1 MLADGSSRP
10 LQKGE
15 ILQPGAKLNIADDA
29 KLILA
34 PYDESPAAATPDAP
48 AHDAPAPGQPQAPD
62 AGTAASPD
70 IAALQKSIL
79 QGVDPTQNF
88 EASAAG
94 GAPAAGGGG
103 GIGGVAGASGNGGFV
118 TIDRIGDATIAAAGF
133 DTTYQ
138 TEPVVDTQQVV
149 EPLLVNELTDQGEQ
163 LVVAEDGVLNGN
175 LLDNTVNTDGPSAAS
190 VLLFSWGGNANVA
203 VGTSVTI
210 DGIGTLVVNGD
221 GSFTFTP
228 APNYD
233 GAVPPV
239 VYTVTDGTDTVQS
252 TLELT
257 ITPVN
262 DLADQGEN
270 VVVTEDAAVS
280 GNLLDNTVDNDGPQ
294 AATVTGFSWGGLANT
309 TLGTPVTLAG
319 VGTLLVNAD
328 GSYQFTPATNYDGP
342 VPAVSYTV
350 TDGTDSVQSILTITI
365 IPVDEPV
372 ELAGLQ
378 LEGGELTLN
387 EASLAGGSNPNAAAV
402 TQSGIFTF
410 SAADGVQ
417 SLTLGGVALVTNG
430 QAVTAFPQTIISPL
444 GNQLIVTGI
453 NYNPVTGTGSVN
465 YSYTLGGSETHT
477 QPAND
482 NSLSESFS
490 VVLVDT
496 DGDNTSGSLDVVILD
511 DVPSVTLTTNSE
523 GLGSVSVDESL
534 VSLGGVGSDGVASA
548 TLSAA
553 NVQAQFN
560 PAFGADGA
568 GSIGYSLAL
577 TGTNVASGLYA
588 VDPAAANG
596 QGAAIVLNQVG
607 NVITGSAGG
616 VDYFTLTINPST
628 GEVTLALLDNV
639 WHGDT
644 TNADDSVALTL
655 GQGVLTL
662 VQTVTDADG
671 DSASASVDLGANG
684 VFRFEDDGPRAGLAE
699 EAPRLG
705 ATVDE
710 SLVSLGGVGGDGVAS
725 ATLSAANVQAQFN
738 PAFGADG
745 AGSIGYSLALT
756 GTNVASGLYA
766 VDPLA
771 ANGQGAAIVLN
782 QVGNVITGSAGGV
795 DYFTLTINPSTGEV
809 TLALLDNVWHGDTT
823 NADDSV
829 ALTLGQGV
837 LTLVQTVTDADG
849 DSASASVDLGANGV
863 FRFEDDGP
871 RAGLAVEAPRLGATV
886 DESLVSLGGVG
897 SDGVAS
903 ATLSAAN
910 VQAQFAPAFGADG
923 AGSIGYSLALTGTNV
938 ASGLYAVDPAA
949 ANGQGAAIVLNQV
962 GNVITGS
969 AGGVDY
975 FTLTINPST
984 GEVTLALLD
993 NVWHGDTTNADDSVA
1008 LTLGQGVLT
1017 LVQTVT
1023 DADGDSASA
1032 SVDLGANGV
1041 FRFEDDGPRAGL
1053 AEEAPRLGATVD
1065 ESLVSLGGVGGD
1077 GVASATLSAANVQA
1091 QFNPAFG
1098 ADGAGSI
1105 GYSLALTGT
1114 NVASGLYAVDP
1125 LAANG
1130 QGAAI
1135 VLNQVGNVITGSAGG
1150 VDYFTLTIN
1159 PSTGEV
1165 TLALLDNVWHGDTTN
1180 ADDSV
1185 ALTLGQGVLTL
1196 VQTVTD
1202 ADGDSA
1208 SASVDLGA
1216 NGVFRFED
1224 DGPRAGLA
1232 EEAPRLDATV
1242 DESLVSL
1249 GGVGGDGVASA
1260 TLSAANVQA
1269 QFNPAF
1275 GADGAGSIGY
1285 SLALTGTNVAS
1296 GLYAVDPLAANGQG
1310 AAIVLNQV
1318 GNVITGSAGG
1328 VDYFT
1333 LTINPSTGEVTLALL
1348 DNVWHGDTTNADDSV
1363 ALTLGQGVLTLVQT
1377 VTDADGDSAS
1387 ASVDLGANGVFRFE
1401 DDGPRAG
1408 LAVEAPRLGATVDES
1423 LVSLGGVGSDGVASA
1438 TLSAA
1443 NVQAQFAP
1451 AFGAD
1456 GAGSIGYSLALTG
1469 TNVASGLYAVDPA
1482 AANGQGAAIVL
1493 NQVGNVITGSAG
1505 GVDYFT
1511 LTINPSTGEVTL
1523 ALLDNVWH
1531 GDTTNADDS
1540 VALTLGQGVL
1550 TLVQTVTDADGDSA
1564 SASVDLGANGVFRF
1578 EDDGPR
1584 AGLAEE
1590 APRLGATVDESLV
1603 SLGGVGGDGV
1613 ASATLSAAN
1622 VQAQFNPAF
1631 GADGAGSIG
1640 YSLALTGTNVASG
1653 LYAVDPL
1660 AANGQGAA
1668 IVLNQVGNVITGSAG
1683 GVDYFTLTIN
1693 PSTGEVTLALLD
1705 NVWHGDTTN
1714 ADDSVALTLGQGVLT
1729 LVQTVTDADGDSASA
1744 SVDLGA
1750 NGVFRFEDDGPRAG
1764 LAEEAPRLGAT
1775 VDESLVSLGGV
1786 GGDGVASATLS
1797 AANVQAQFNPAFGAD
1812 GAGSIGYSLA
1822 LTGTNVASGLYA
1834 VDPLAANGQGAAI
1847 VLNQVGN
1854 VITGSAGGVDY
1865 FTLTINP
1872 STGEVTL
1879 ALLDNVWHGDTT
1891 NADDSVALTLGQGV
1905 LTLVQTVTDADGDSA
1920 SASVDLGAN
1929 GVFRFEDDGPRAGLA
1944 VEAPR
1949 LGATVDESLVSLGGV
1964 GGDGVASATLS
1975 AANVQAQ
1982 FNPAFGADG
1991 AGSIGYSLA
2000 LTGTNVASGLYAV
2013 DPLAANGQGAAIVLN
2028 QVGNVITGS
2037 AGGVDYFTLTINPS
2051 TGEVTL
2057 ALLDNVW
2064 HGDTTNADDSVALTL
2079 GQGVLTLV
2087 QTVTDADGDSASASV
2102 DLGANGVF
2110 RFEDD
2115 GPRAGLAVEAPRLG
2129 ATVDESLV
2137 SLGGVG
2143 SDGVASA
2150 TLSAANVQAQFA
2162 PAFGADGAG
2171 SIGYSLALTG
2181 TNVASGLY
2189 AVDPAAANGQGAA
2202 IVLNQVGNVIT
2213 GSAGGVDYFTLTIN
2227 PSTGEVT
2234 LALLDNVWHG
2244 DTTNADDSVALT
2256 LGQGVL
2262 TLVQTVT
2269 DADGDSASAS
2279 VDLGANGVFR
2289 FEDDGPRAGLAE
2301 EAPRLGATV
2310 DESLVSLGGVGS
2322 DGVASA
2328 SLSAANV
2335 QAQFNPAFGAD
2346 GAGSIG
2352 YSLALTGTNVASG
2365 LYAVDPAAANG
2376 QGAAIVL
2383 NQVGNV
2389 ITGSA
2394 GGVDYFTL
2402 TINPSTGEVT
2412 LALLDNVWHGDTTN
2426 ADDSVALTLGQG
2438 VLTLVQTVT
2447 DADGDSASASVDL
2460 GANGVF
2466 RFEDDGPSVTI
2477 NAVADSGITLTTQDA
2492 QTIGSASDTATGSF
2506 AAAFLAAA
2514 VPSYGADGPG
2524 TTTVSGYSLSVT
2536 DSNSGLTSNGLA
2548 ITLTKVGSDIVGS
2561 TTAGEVF
2568 RISVASNG
2576 TVTLTQSA
2584 ELDHLPEDVDNSN
2597 DNNLISLANGKVL
2610 LSATVTV
2617 VDGDNDTAT
2626 GTVSADLGGNIRF
2639 EDDVPSV
2646 TINAV
2651 ADSGITLTTQDAQTI
2666 GSASDTATGSFAAA
2680 FLAAAVPSYGAD
2692 GPGTT
2697 TVSGYSLSVTDSN
2710 SGLTSN
2716 GLAITLTKVG
2726 SDIVGSTTA
2735 GEVFR
2740 ISVASNGTV
2749 TLTQSAELDHL
2760 PEDVDNSN
2768 DNNLISLANG
2778 KVLLSAT
2785 VTVVDGDNDTATGT
2799 VSADLGGNIRF
2810 EDDVPSVTINAVAD
2824 SGITLTTQDAQT
2836 IGSASD
2842 TATGSFAAA
2851 FLAAAVPSY
2860 GADGPGTTTVSGYSL
2875 SVTDSN
2881 SGLTSNGL
2889 AITLTKVGSD
2899 IVGSTTAG
2907 EVFRISVASNGTV
2920 TLTQSAELDH
2930 LPEDVDNSNDNNLI
2944 SLANG
2949 KVLLSATVTVVD
2961 GDNDTA
2967 TGTVSADL
2975 GGNIRF
2981 EDDVPSVTIN
2991 AVADSGITLTT
3002 QDAQTIGSAS
3012 DTATGSFAA
3021 AFLAA
3026 AVPSYGADGPGTTTV
3041 SGYSLSVTDSNS
3053 GLTSNGLAIT
3063 LTKVGSDIVG
3073 STTAGEVFRIS
3084 VASNGTVTLTQSAE
3098 LDHLPEDVD
3107 NSNDNNLISLA
3118 NGKVLLSATVTVV
3131 DGDND
3136 TATGTVSAD
3145 LGGNIRF
3152 EDDVPSV
3159 TINAV
3164 ADSGITLTT
3173 QDAQTIGSASD
3184 TATGS
3189 FAAAFLAAAVPSYG
3203 ADGPGTTTVSG
3214 YSLSVTDSNSGLT
3227 SNGLAITLTKV
3238 GSDIVGSTTA
3248 GEVFRISVASNGTVT
3263 LTQSAELDHLPEDV
3277 DNSND
3282 NNLISLANGKVLLS
3296 ATVTVVDG
3304 DNDTA
3309 TGTVSADLGGN
3320 IRFEDDVPSVT
3331 INAVA
3336 DSGITLTT
3344 QDAQTIGSAS
3354 DTATGSFAAAF
3365 LAAAVPSY
3373 GADGPGTT
3381 TVSGYSLSVTDSN
3394 SGLTSNGLAITL
3406 TKVGSDIV
3414 GSTTAGEV
3422 FRISVASN
3430 GTVTLTQSAEL
3441 DHLPED
3447 VDNSNDNNLISLANG
3462 KVLLS
3467 ATVTVVDG
3475 DNDTATGTVSA
3486 DLGGNIRFED
3496 DVPSVTINAVAD
3508 SGITLTT
3515 QDAQTIGSASD
3526 TATGSFAAAFLAAA
3540 VPSYGADGPGTTTV
3554 SGYSLSVTD
3563 SNSGLTSNGLAITLT
3578 KVGSDIVGSTTAGEV
3593 FRISVASNGTV
3604 TLTQSAE
3611 LDHLPEDVD
3620 NSNDN
3625 NLISLANGK
3634 VLLSATVTVVDGDN
3648 DTATGTVSADLGGN
3662 IRFEDDVPSVTIN
3675 AVADSGITLTTQ
3687 DAQTIGSAS
3696 DTATGSFAAAFLAA
3710 AVPSY
3715 GADGPGT
3722 TTVSGYSLSVTD
3734 SNSGLTSNG
3743 LAITLTK
3750 VGSDIVGSTT
3760 AGEVFRISVAS
3771 NGTVTLTQSAELDH
3785 LPEDVDNS
3793 NDNNLISLANGK
3805 VLLSATVTVVDG
3817 DNDTATGTVS
3827 ADLGGNIRFED
3838 DVPSVTINAVADSG
3852 ITLTTQDAQTIGSAS
3867 DTATGSFAAAFL
3879 AAAVPSYGA
3888 DGPGTTTVSGYSLS
3902 VTDSNSGLTSN
3913 GLAITLTKVGS
3924 DIVGSTTAG
3933 EVFRISVASNG
3944 TVTLTQSAELDHLPE
3959 DVDNSND
3966 NNLISLANGKVLLS
3980 ATVTVVDGDND
3991 TATGTVS
3998 ADLGGNIR
4006 FEDDVPSVTINAVAD
4021 SGITLTTQDAQTIG
4035 SASDT
4040 ATGSFAA
4047 AFLAAAVPSYG
4058 ADGPGTTTV
4067 SGYSL
4072 SVTDSNSGLTSNGL
4086 AITLTKVGSDIVG
4099 STTAGEV
4106 FRISVASNGTVTLT
4120 QSAELDHLPEDVD
4133 NSNDNN
4139 LISLANGKVL
4149 LSATVTVVD
4158 GDNDTAT
4165 GTVSADLGGNIRFE
4179 DDVPSVTINA
4189 VADSS
4194 ITLTTQDAQT
4204 IGSASDTATGSFAA
4218 AFLAAAVPSYGAD
4231 GPGTT
4236 TVSGY
4241 SLSVT
4246 DSNSGLT
4253 SNGLAITLTKVGSDI
4268 VGSTTAG
4275 EVFRISVA
4283 SNGTVTLTQSA
4294 ELDHLPEDVDNSNDN
4309 NLISLANGKVLL
4321 SATVTVVDGDNDT
4334 ATGTVSADLGGNIRF
4349 EDDVPSVT
4357 INAVADSGITLT
4369 TQDAQTIGSASD
4381 TATGSFA
4388 AAFLAAA
4395 VPSYGADGPGTTTVS
4410 GYSLSVTDSNSG
4422 LTSNGL
4428 AITLTKVGSDI
4439 VGSTTAGEVF
4449 RISVASNGTVTLTQ
4463 SAELDHLPE
4472 TVDNSNDNNLIS
4484 LANGKVLL
4492 SATVTV
4498 VDGDN
4503 DTATGTVSADLG
4515 GNIRFEDDVPSVTIN
4530 AVADS
4535 SITLTTQDA
4544 QTIGSASDTATGS
4557 FAAAFLAAAVP
4568 SYGADGPGTTTV
4580 SGYSLS
4586 VTDSNSGLTSNG
4598 LAITLTKVGSDIVGS
4613 TTAGEVFRISVAS
4626 NGTVTLTQS
4635 AELDHLPE
4643 DVDNSNDNNLISLA
4657 NGKVLLSATVTVVDG
4672 DNDTATGT
4680 VSADLG
4686 GNIRF
4691 EDDVPTANPVTNAG
4705 QATQVQNTNLMLI
4718 LDISGSMDYDSGYQ
4732 GMTRMQVM
4740 QKSALELL
4748 DKYSAYG
4755 NVMVNIITFAT
4766 SATNPTGVWVNV
4778 DTAKAIIL
4786 GLVSTDSTNY
4796 DDALNEA
4803 IKAFGDT
4810 GKLANA
4816 QNVSYFMSDGEPN
4829 ANALSGS
4836 PATVPD
4842 GNNSLG
4848 GGDGIDGDGTTL
4860 TGEAKDWADFLKA
4873 NDINSFALGMGSGST
4888 ASALDPIA
4896 YNGVSEVNTTSLIV
4910 TDFSQLAA
4918 TLLSTVVAPPL
4929 SGQLL
4934 NGGLTASTGADGGWI
4949 GSITVAGVTY
4959 HYDQKTDISSVTG
4972 GTSAGTFNTATNE
4985 WSISVAGGILKVDM
4999 DNGAYTFTPPSVIPS
5014 GGISQVFGYNVIDHD
5029 GDTAASTLSLII
5041 NPAIG
5046 PTVVRDDFVI
5056 TNQDP
5061 STIPDWALLAND
5073 TGPLAATQVITG
5085 VSGAVGGTVTDGAGS
5100 IVFDDT
5106 SGSAT
5111 PSTYDGSFNYT
5122 NSTTTD
5128 PAKVFVDVQSGSTL
5142 TGSYLDEIL
5151 IGGSGNDT
5159 LNGNAGNDILLGGA
5173 GNDSLNGGEG
5183 NDILVGGA
5191 GNDTLNGGSGNDTAS
5206 YLDSTAG
5213 VTVTVNGNNQ
5223 ITGGAGTDS
5232 LSNME
5237 NLIGSMFNDSLTGD
5251 GNANVLSGLAGNDIL
5266 IGGGG
5271 DDMLIGGAG
5280 SDTMTGGTGK
5290 DTFKWMAGDAGGIDT
5305 IKDFTT
5311 GANGDVLD
5319 LSELLSGEHTN
5330 AATLDQY
5337 FNFASGPGSNKS
5349 TLTIDL
5355 DGSGSASTTHTIFFD
5370 NVDLTLGGTRTDQ
5383 QIIQD
5388 LLDQGNLKVDP

>member
-1 MLADGSSRP
+1 MRTQIIDKTVVVSSIEGSVQIVLADGSSRP

-29 KLILA
+29 KLVLA
-34 PYDESPAAATPDAP
+34 PYDDSPAAATPDAPAP

-270 VVVTEDAAVS
+270 VVVTEDATVS

-294 AATVTGFSWGGLANT
+294 AATVTGFSWGGVANSI
-309 TLGTPVTLAG
+309 LGTPVTLAG

-328 GSYQFTPATNYDGP
+328 GSYQFTPSTNYDGP

-365 IPVDEPV
+365 TPVDEPV

-402 TQSGIFTF
+402 TQSGTFTF

-430 QAVTAFPQTIISPL
+430 QAVTAFPQTITSPL

-482 NSLSESFS
+482 NSFSESFS

-511 DVPSVTLTTNSE
+511 DVPSVTLTSNSE

-577 TGTNVASGLYA
+577 TGSNVASGLYAVDPAAANGQGAAIVLNQVGNVITGSAGGVDYFTLTINPSSGEVTLALLDNVWHGDTTNADDSVALTLGQGVLTLVQTVTDADGDSASAAVDLGANSVFRFEDDGPRAGLAVEAPSLGASVDESLVSLGGAGTDGVASATLSAANVQAQFNPAFGADGAGSIGYSLALTGSNVASGLYAVDPAAANGQGAAIVLNQVGNVITGSAGGVDYFTLTINPSSGEVTLALLDNVWHGDTTNADDSVALTLGQGVLTLVQTVTDADGDSASAAVDLGANSVFRFEDDGPRAGLAVEAPSLGASVDESLVSLGGAGTDGVASATLSAANVQAQFNPAFGADGAGSIGYSLALTGSNVASGLYAVDPAAANGQGAAIVLNQVGNVITGSAGGVDYFTLTINPSSGEVTLALLDNVWHGDTTNADDSVALTLGQGVLTLVQTVTDADGDSASAAVDLGANSVFRFEDDGPRAGLAVEAPSLGASVDESLVSLGGVGSDGVASATLSAANVQAQFNPAFGADGAGSIGYSLALTGSNVASGLYAVDPAAANGQGAAIVLNQVGNVITGSAGGVDYFTLTINPSSGEVTLALLDNVWHGDTTNADDSVALTLGQGVLTLVQTVTDADGDSASAAVDLGANSVFRFEDDGPRAGLAVEAPSLGASVDESLVSLGGVGSDGVASATLSAANVQAQFNPAFGADGAGSIGYSLALTGSNVASGLYA

-671 DSASASVDLGANG
+671 DSASAA
-684 VFRFEDDGPRAGLAE
+684 
-699 EAPRLG
+699 
-705 ATVDE
+705 
-710 SLVSLGGVGGDGVAS
+710 
-725 ATLSAANVQAQFN
+725 
-738 PAFGADG
+738 
-745 AGSIGYSLALT
+745 
-756 GTNVASGLYA
+756 
-766 VDPLA
+766 
-771 ANGQGAAIVLN
+771 
-782 QVGNVITGSAGGV
+782 
-795 DYFTLTINPSTGEV
+795 
-809 TLALLDNVWHGDTT
+809 
-823 NADDSV
+823 
-829 ALTLGQGV
+829 
-837 LTLVQTVTDADG
+837 
-849 DSASASVDLGANGV
+849 
-863 FRFEDDGP
+863 
-871 RAGLAVEAPRLGATV
+871 
-886 DESLVSLGGVG
+886 
-897 SDGVAS
+897 
-903 ATLSAAN
+903 
-910 VQAQFAPAFGADG
+910 
-923 AGSIGYSLALTGTNV
+923 
-938 ASGLYAVDPAA
+938 
-949 ANGQGAAIVLNQV
+949 
-962 GNVITGS
+962 
-969 AGGVDY
+969 
-975 FTLTINPST
+975 
-984 GEVTLALLD
+984 
-993 NVWHGDTTNADDSVA
+993 
-1008 LTLGQGVLT
+1008 
-1017 LVQTVT
+1017 
-1023 DADGDSASA
+1023 
-1032 SVDLGANGV
+1032 
-1041 FRFEDDGPRAGL
+1041 
-1053 AEEAPRLGATVD
+1053 
-1065 ESLVSLGGVGGD
+1065 
-1077 GVASATLSAANVQA
+1077 
-1091 QFNPAFG
+1091 
-1098 ADGAGSI
+1098 
-1105 GYSLALTGT
+1105 
-1114 NVASGLYAVDP
+1114 
-1125 LAANG
+1125 
-1130 QGAAI
+1130 
-1135 VLNQVGNVITGSAGG
+1135 
-1150 VDYFTLTIN
+1150 
-1159 PSTGEV
+1159 
-1165 TLALLDNVWHGDTTN
+1165 
-1180 ADDSV
+1180 
-1185 ALTLGQGVLTL
+1185 
-1196 VQTVTD
+1196 
-1202 ADGDSA
+1202 
-1208 SASVDLGA
+1208 
-1216 NGVFRFED
+1216 
-1224 DGPRAGLA
+1224 
-1232 EEAPRLDATV
+1232 
-1242 DESLVSL
+1242 
-1249 GGVGGDGVASA
+1249 
-1260 TLSAANVQA
+1260 
-1269 QFNPAF
+1269 
-1275 GADGAGSIGY
+1275 
-1285 SLALTGTNVAS
+1285 
-1296 GLYAVDPLAANGQG
+1296 
-1310 AAIVLNQV
+1310 
-1318 GNVITGSAGG
+1318 
-1328 VDYFT
+1328 
-1333 LTINPSTGEVTLALL
+1333 
-1348 DNVWHGDTTNADDSV
+1348 
-1363 ALTLGQGVLTLVQT
+1363 
-1377 VTDADGDSAS
+1377 
-1387 ASVDLGANGVFRFE
+1387 
-1401 DDGPRAG
+1401 
-1408 LAVEAPRLGATVDES
+1408 
-1423 LVSLGGVGSDGVASA
+1423 
-1438 TLSAA
+1438 
-1443 NVQAQFAP
+1443 
-1451 AFGAD
+1451 
-1456 GAGSIGYSLALTG
+1456 
-1469 TNVASGLYAVDPA
+1469 
-1482 AANGQGAAIVL
+1482 
-1493 NQVGNVITGSAG
+1493 
-1505 GVDYFT
+1505 
-1511 LTINPSTGEVTL
+1511 
-1523 ALLDNVWH
+1523 
-1531 GDTTNADDS
+1531 
-1540 VALTLGQGVL
+1540 
-1550 TLVQTVTDADGDSA
+1550 
-1564 SASVDLGANGVFRF
+1564 
-1578 EDDGPR
+1578 
-1584 AGLAEE
+1584 
-1590 APRLGATVDESLV
+1590 
-1603 SLGGVGGDGV
+1603 
-1613 ASATLSAAN
+1613 
-1622 VQAQFNPAF
+1622 
-1631 GADGAGSIG
+1631 
-1640 YSLALTGTNVASG
+1640 
-1653 LYAVDPL
+1653 
-1660 AANGQGAA
+1660 
-1668 IVLNQVGNVITGSAG
+1668 
-1683 GVDYFTLTIN
+1683 
-1693 PSTGEVTLALLD
+1693 
-1705 NVWHGDTTN
+1705 
-1714 ADDSVALTLGQGVLT
+1714 
-1729 LVQTVTDADGDSASA
+1729 
-1744 SVDLGA
+1744 
-1750 NGVFRFEDDGPRAG
+1750 
-1764 LAEEAPRLGAT
+1764 
-1775 VDESLVSLGGV
+1775 
-1786 GGDGVASATLS
+1786 
-1797 AANVQAQFNPAFGAD
+1797 
-1812 GAGSIGYSLA
+1812 
-1822 LTGTNVASGLYA
+1822 
-1834 VDPLAANGQGAAI
+1834 
-1847 VLNQVGN
+1847 
-1854 VITGSAGGVDY
+1854 
-1865 FTLTINP
+1865 
-1872 STGEVTL
+1872 
-1879 ALLDNVWHGDTT
+1879 
-1891 NADDSVALTLGQGV
+1891 
-1905 LTLVQTVTDADGDSA
+1905 
-1920 SASVDLGAN
+1920 
-1929 GVFRFEDDGPRAGLA
+1929 
-1944 VEAPR
+1944 
-1949 LGATVDESLVSLGGV
+1949 
-1964 GGDGVASATLS
+1964 
-1975 AANVQAQ
+1975 
-1982 FNPAFGADG
+1982 
-1991 AGSIGYSLA
+1991 
-2000 LTGTNVASGLYAV
+2000 
-2013 DPLAANGQGAAIVLN
+2013 
-2028 QVGNVITGS
+2028 
-2037 AGGVDYFTLTINPS
+2037 
-2051 TGEVTL
+2051 
-2057 ALLDNVW
+2057 
-2064 HGDTTNADDSVALTL
+2064 
-2079 GQGVLTLV
+2079 
-2087 QTVTDADGDSASASV
+2087 
-2102 DLGANGVF
+2102 
-2110 RFEDD
+2110 
-2115 GPRAGLAVEAPRLG
+2115 
-2129 ATVDESLV
+2129 
-2137 SLGGVG
+2137 
-2143 SDGVASA
+2143 
-2150 TLSAANVQAQFA
+2150 
-2162 PAFGADGAG
+2162 
-2171 SIGYSLALTG
+2171 
-2181 TNVASGLY
+2181 
-2189 AVDPAAANGQGAA
+2189 
-2202 IVLNQVGNVIT
+2202 
-2213 GSAGGVDYFTLTIN
+2213 
-2227 PSTGEVT
+2227 
-2234 LALLDNVWHG
+2234 
-2244 DTTNADDSVALT
+2244 
-2256 LGQGVL
+2256 
-2262 TLVQTVT
+2262 
-2269 DADGDSASAS
+2269 
-2279 VDLGANGVFR
+2279 
-2289 FEDDGPRAGLAE
+2289 
-2301 EAPRLGATV
+2301 
-2310 DESLVSLGGVGS
+2310 
-2322 DGVASA
+2322 
-2328 SLSAANV
+2328 
-2335 QAQFNPAFGAD
+2335 
-2346 GAGSIG
+2346 
-2352 YSLALTGTNVASG
+2352 
-2365 LYAVDPAAANG
+2365 
-2376 QGAAIVL
+2376 
-2383 NQVGNV
+2383 
-2389 ITGSA
+2389 
-2394 GGVDYFTL
+2394 
-2402 TINPSTGEVT
+2402 
-2412 LALLDNVWHGDTTN
+2412 
-2426 ADDSVALTLGQG
+2426 
-2438 VLTLVQTVT
+2438 
-2447 DADGDSASASVDL
+2447 VDL

-2477 NAVADSGITLTTQDA
+2477 NAVADGGITLTTQDA
-2492 QTIGSASDTATGSF
+2492 QTIGSASDAATGSF

-2597 DNNLISLANGKVL
+2597 DNNLISLASGKVL

-2626 GTVSADLGGNIRF
+2626 GTVSADLGGNISF

-2768 DNNLISLANG
+2768 DNNLISLASG

-2799 VSADLGGNIRF
+2799 VSADLGGNISF

-2944 SLANG
+2944 SLASG

-2975 GGNIRF
+2975 GGNISF

-3118 NGKVLLSATVTVV
+3118 SGKVLLSATVTVV

-3145 LGGNIRF
+3145 LGGNISF

-3282 NNLISLANGKVLLS
+3282 NNLISLASGKVLLS

-3320 IRFEDDVPSVT
+3320 ISFEDDVPSVT

-3447 VDNSNDNNLISLANG
+3447 VDNSNDNNLISLASG

-3467 ATVTVVDG
+3467 ATVTVMDG

-3486 DLGGNIRFED
+3486 DLGGNISFED

-3625 NLISLANGK
+3625 NLISLASGK

-3662 IRFEDDVPSVTIN
+3662 ISFEDDVPSVTIN

-3793 NDNNLISLANGK
+3793 NDNNLISLASGK

-3827 ADLGGNIRFED
+3827 ADLGGNISFED

-3966 NNLISLANGKVLLS
+3966 NNLISLASGKVLLS

-3998 ADLGGNIR
+3998 ADLGGNIS

-4139 LISLANGKVL
+4139 LISLASGKVL
-4149 LSATVTVVD
+4149 LSATVTVMD

-4165 GTVSADLGGNIRFE
+4165 GTVSADLGGNI
-4179 DDVPSVTINA
+4179 S
-4189 VADSS
+4189 
-4194 ITLTTQDAQT
+4194 
-4204 IGSASDTATGSFAA
+4204 
-4218 AFLAAAVPSYGAD
+4218 
-4231 GPGTT
+4231 
-4236 TVSGY
+4236 
-4241 SLSVT
+4241 
-4246 DSNSGLT
+4246 
-4253 SNGLAITLTKVGSDI
+4253 
-4268 VGSTTAG
+4268 
-4275 EVFRISVA
+4275 
-4283 SNGTVTLTQSA
+4283 
-4294 ELDHLPEDVDNSNDN
+4294 
-4309 NLISLANGKVLL
+4309 
-4321 SATVTVVDGDNDT
+4321 
-4334 ATGTVSADLGGNIRF
+4334 F

-4472 TVDNSNDNNLIS
+4472 DVDNSNDNNLIS
-4484 LANGKVLL
+4484 LASGKVLL

-4515 GNIRFEDDVPSVTIN
+4515 GNISFEDDVPSVTIN

-4535 SITLTTQDA
+4535 GITLTTQDA

-4657 NGKVLLSATVTVVDG
+4657 SGKVLLSATVTVVDG

-4686 GNIRF
+4686 GNISF
-4691 EDDVPTANPVTNAG
+4691 EDDVPTAKDNSVVITEAG
-4705 QATQVQNTNLMLI
+4705 LPPFNLVMVI
-4718 LDISGSMDYDSGYQ
+4718 DTSGSMLWQIGTSTNGSPN
-4732 GMTRMQVM
+4732 R
-4740 QKSALELL
+4740 LELAKDAL
-4748 DKYSAYG
+4748 NHMIDSYVALGVPLVFTVIDFASGAVLIPQTSDPDVAKASISGLPTDGGGTNYNAPLVLAQNQLTADLANPALAGYETKVYFLSDGAPNEG
-4755 NVMVNIITFAT
+4755 NVPAGWTSFVNSNNVEVYAVGLNVSGNAT
-4766 SATNPTGVWVNV
+4766 
-4778 DTAKAIIL
+4778 AIAQL
-4786 GLVSTDSTNY
+4786 GLVEDHGDAVTLVNNIY
-4796 DDALNEA
+4796 DLDATL
-4803 IKAFGDT
+4803 
-4810 GKLANA
+4810 
-4816 QNVSYFMSDGEPN
+4816 Q
-4829 ANALSGS
+4829 
-4836 PATVPD
+4836 ATVPPPATGNVITDVDATAGVDSAGADTPVTVLQVSFIVSNPAAYVGVADSVNGNVVTFLVQGGTTGPITTPLGGHLTVNADGSYSYTPPNDVAVDTQETFTYTIVDADGDTSSALLKILVLDTTPITASVFEDGLPGGLPGNNPTLTTVAGSLAHMVVDSIGVNFGVGSTAGLPALTSGGVAITYSIIHGVGVDTLVAVAGSKPIFTLAVETDGDYTFTLQGPIDHALAD
-4842 GNNSLG
+4842 GNDLELKALNLSSAITAHEGVDNVTLVRDFIVQVEDDVPVVMTPAMGVMLNQSGVTGIFLLDGDGSLSNNY
-4848 GGDGIDGDGTTL
+4848 GGDGGSIRFDSSLNGSSSGMTSGGLPVTYTLSSDGITL
-4860 TGEAKDWADFLKA
+4860 TAATAAGTVFIATLQPASGTYQVQMIGEVDGGQTTIDFNGGDYNFVGGNASWAGFNTIA
-4873 NDINSFALGMGSGST
+4873 NDNSK
-4888 ASALDPIA
+4888 D
-4896 YNGVSEVNTTSLIV
+4896 
-4910 TDFSQLAA
+4910 
-4918 TLLSTVVAPPL
+4918 LL
-4929 SGQLL
+4929 
-4934 NGGLTASTGADGGWI
+4934 LTAMTNGADGG
-4949 GSITVAGVTY
+4949 TVN
-4959 HYDQKTDISSVTG
+4959 
-4972 GTSAGTFNTATNE
+4972 TSANT
-4985 WSISVAGGILKVDM
+4985 
-4999 DNGAYTFTPPSVIPS
+4999 
-5014 GGISQVFGYNVIDHD
+5014 GGISSG
-5029 GDTAASTLSLII
+5029 ASVGSGEAMRI
-5041 NPAIG
+5041 
-5046 PTVVRDDFVI
+5046 DFVI
-5056 TNQDP
+5056 DLTGNP
-5061 STIPDWALLAND
+5061 VSGGSYGNLANQTHAFEAHYD
-5073 TGPLAATQVITG
+5073 VNGASALFTSISSGGSSVKVVARQDVDSDNDIGDGNKESLTAVAISFNGSTKI
-5085 VSGAVGGTVTDGAGS
+5085 VSIGAGMSQTVAVGGRSFTVNFTDDDPTAGVAYAATVVGVVSNTKLAAYTADGYNSLEFHYAAGSDFKIGDFGSSVATPGIPVSLQLPVTLTDGDGDAVHNNIGLS
-5100 IVFDDT
+5100 LLPEAPFTLDYDSSA
-5106 SGSAT
+5106 SGVNVT
-5111 PSTYDGSFNYT
+5111 F
-5122 NSTTTD
+5122 NSTQGHAIGSDFGDSITGNSLDNILSGGDGDDLLYGMGGKDTLVGG
-5128 PAKVFVDVQSGSTL
+5128 KGNDV
-5142 TGSYLDEIL
+5142 LD
-5151 IGGSGNDT
+5151 GGSGNDT
-5159 LNGNAGNDILLGGA
+5159 LYGEAGDDTLIGGIGNDILQG
-5173 GNDSLNGGEG
+5173 
-5183 NDILVGGA
+5183 
-5191 GNDTLNGGSGNDTAS
+5191 
-5206 YLDSTAG
+5206 
-5213 VTVTVNGNNQ
+5213 
-5223 ITGGAGTDS
+5223 
-5232 LSNME
+5232 
-5237 NLIGSMFNDSLTGD
+5237 GD
-5251 GNANVLSGLAGNDIL
+5251 GKDLL
-5266 IGGGG
+5266 IGG
-5271 DDMLIGGAG
+5271 LG
-5280 SDTMTGGTGK
+5280 SDTMTGGAGS
-5290 DTFKWMAGDAGGIDT
+5290 DTFKWLAGDADGSTDKIT
-5305 IKDFTT
+5305 DFTLGNPT
-5311 GANGDVLD
+5311 SGGDVLD
-5319 LSELLSGEHTN
+5319 LSDLLVGVPSAANNNDLATALDNYLKFDTATN
-5330 AATLDQY
+5330 
-5337 FNFASGPGSNKS
+5337 K
-5349 TLTIDL
+5349 LTIDTNGLTSGGSQLTVQFQGSL
-5355 DGSGSASTTHTIFFD
+5355 DLDHSGGLTTNHD
-5370 NVDLTLGGTRTDQ
+5370 
-5383 QIIQD
+5383 IIKQ
-5388 LLDQGNLKVDP
+5388 LLDDGNLKVDP

>member
-1 MLADGSSRP
+1 MRTQIIDKTVVVSSIEGNVQIVLADGSSRP

-29 KLILA
+29 KLVLA
-34 PYDESPAAATPDAP
+34 PYDDSPAAATPDAP

-138 TEPVVDTQQVV
+138 TEPIVDTQQVV

-270 VVVTEDAAVS
+270 VVVTEDATVS

-294 AATVTGFSWGGLANT
+294 AATVTGFSWGGVANSI
-309 TLGTPVTLAG
+309 LGTPVTLAG

-365 IPVDEPV
+365 TPVDEPV

-402 TQSGIFTF
+402 TQIGTFTF

-430 QAVTAFPQTIISPL
+430 QAVTAFPQTITSPL

-511 DVPSVTLTTNSE
+511 DVPSVTLTSNSE
-523 GLGSVSVDESL
+523 ELDAVSVDESL
-534 VSLGGVGSDGVASA
+534 VSLGGAGTDGVASA

-644 TNADDSVALTL
+644 TNADDSVALTM

-671 DSASASVDLGANG
+671 DSASAA
-684 VFRFEDDGPRAGLAE
+684 
-699 EAPRLG
+699 
-705 ATVDE
+705 
-710 SLVSLGGVGGDGVAS
+710 
-725 ATLSAANVQAQFN
+725 
-738 PAFGADG
+738 
-745 AGSIGYSLALT
+745 
-756 GTNVASGLYA
+756 
-766 VDPLA
+766 
-771 ANGQGAAIVLN
+771 
-782 QVGNVITGSAGGV
+782 
-795 DYFTLTINPSTGEV
+795 
-809 TLALLDNVWHGDTT
+809 
-823 NADDSV
+823 
-829 ALTLGQGV
+829 
-837 LTLVQTVTDADG
+837 
-849 DSASASVDLGANGV
+849 VDLGANGV

-871 RAGLAVEAPRLGATV
+871 RAGLAVEAPSLGATV

-897 SDGVAS
+897 TDGVAS
-903 ATLSAAN
+903 AT
-910 VQAQFAPAFGADG
+910 
-923 AGSIGYSLALTGTNV
+923 
-938 ASGLYAVDPAA
+938 
-949 ANGQGAAIVLNQV
+949 
-962 GNVITGS
+962 
-969 AGGVDY
+969 
-975 FTLTINPST
+975 
-984 GEVTLALLD
+984 
-993 NVWHGDTTNADDSVA
+993 
-1008 LTLGQGVLT
+1008 
-1017 LVQTVT
+1017 
-1023 DADGDSASA
+1023 
-1032 SVDLGANGV
+1032 
-1041 FRFEDDGPRAGL
+1041 
-1053 AEEAPRLGATVD
+1053 
-1065 ESLVSLGGVGGD
+1065 
-1077 GVASATLSAANVQA
+1077 
-1091 QFNPAFG
+1091 
-1098 ADGAGSI
+1098 
-1105 GYSLALTGT
+1105 
-1114 NVASGLYAVDP
+1114 
-1125 LAANG
+1125 
-1130 QGAAI
+1130 
-1135 VLNQVGNVITGSAGG
+1135 
-1150 VDYFTLTIN
+1150 
-1159 PSTGEV
+1159 
-1165 TLALLDNVWHGDTTN
+1165 
-1180 ADDSV
+1180 
-1185 ALTLGQGVLTL
+1185 
-1196 VQTVTD
+1196 
-1202 ADGDSA
+1202 
-1208 SASVDLGA
+1208 
-1216 NGVFRFED
+1216 
-1224 DGPRAGLA
+1224 
-1232 EEAPRLDATV
+1232 
-1242 DESLVSL
+1242 
-1249 GGVGGDGVASA
+1249 
-1260 TLSAANVQA
+1260 
-1269 QFNPAF
+1269 
-1275 GADGAGSIGY
+1275 
-1285 SLALTGTNVAS
+1285 
-1296 GLYAVDPLAANGQG
+1296 
-1310 AAIVLNQV
+1310 
-1318 GNVITGSAGG
+1318 
-1328 VDYFT
+1328 
-1333 LTINPSTGEVTLALL
+1333 
-1348 DNVWHGDTTNADDSV
+1348 
-1363 ALTLGQGVLTLVQT
+1363 
-1377 VTDADGDSAS
+1377 
-1387 ASVDLGANGVFRFE
+1387 
-1401 DDGPRAG
+1401 
-1408 LAVEAPRLGATVDES
+1408 
-1423 LVSLGGVGSDGVASA
+1423 
-1438 TLSAA
+1438 
-1443 NVQAQFAP
+1443 
-1451 AFGAD
+1451 
-1456 GAGSIGYSLALTG
+1456 
-1469 TNVASGLYAVDPA
+1469 
-1482 AANGQGAAIVL
+1482 
-1493 NQVGNVITGSAG
+1493 
-1505 GVDYFT
+1505 
-1511 LTINPSTGEVTL
+1511 
-1523 ALLDNVWH
+1523 
-1531 GDTTNADDS
+1531 
-1540 VALTLGQGVL
+1540 
-1550 TLVQTVTDADGDSA
+1550 
-1564 SASVDLGANGVFRF
+1564 
-1578 EDDGPR
+1578 
-1584 AGLAEE
+1584 
-1590 APRLGATVDESLV
+1590 
-1603 SLGGVGGDGV
+1603 
-1613 ASATLSAAN
+1613 
-1622 VQAQFNPAF
+1622 
-1631 GADGAGSIG
+1631 
-1640 YSLALTGTNVASG
+1640 
-1653 LYAVDPL
+1653 
-1660 AANGQGAA
+1660 
-1668 IVLNQVGNVITGSAG
+1668 
-1683 GVDYFTLTIN
+1683 
-1693 PSTGEVTLALLD
+1693 
-1705 NVWHGDTTN
+1705 
-1714 ADDSVALTLGQGVLT
+1714 
-1729 LVQTVTDADGDSASA
+1729 
-1744 SVDLGA
+1744 
-1750 NGVFRFEDDGPRAG
+1750 
-1764 LAEEAPRLGAT
+1764 
-1775 VDESLVSLGGV
+1775 
-1786 GGDGVASATLS
+1786 
-1797 AANVQAQFNPAFGAD
+1797 
-1812 GAGSIGYSLA
+1812 
-1822 LTGTNVASGLYA
+1822 
-1834 VDPLAANGQGAAI
+1834 
-1847 VLNQVGN
+1847 
-1854 VITGSAGGVDY
+1854 
-1865 FTLTINP
+1865 
-1872 STGEVTL
+1872 
-1879 ALLDNVWHGDTT
+1879 
-1891 NADDSVALTLGQGV
+1891 
-1905 LTLVQTVTDADGDSA
+1905 
-1920 SASVDLGAN
+1920 
-1929 GVFRFEDDGPRAGLA
+1929 
-1944 VEAPR
+1944 
-1949 LGATVDESLVSLGGV
+1949 
-1964 GGDGVASATLS
+1964 
-1975 AANVQAQ
+1975 
-1982 FNPAFGADG
+1982 
-1991 AGSIGYSLA
+1991 
-2000 LTGTNVASGLYAV
+2000 
-2013 DPLAANGQGAAIVLN
+2013 
-2028 QVGNVITGS
+2028 
-2037 AGGVDYFTLTINPS
+2037 
-2051 TGEVTL
+2051 
-2057 ALLDNVW
+2057 
-2064 HGDTTNADDSVALTL
+2064 
-2079 GQGVLTLV
+2079 
-2087 QTVTDADGDSASASV
+2087 
-2102 DLGANGVF
+2102 
-2110 RFEDD
+2110 
-2115 GPRAGLAVEAPRLG
+2115 
-2129 ATVDESLV
+2129 
-2137 SLGGVG
+2137 
-2143 SDGVASA
+2143 
-2150 TLSAANVQAQFA
+2150 
-2162 PAFGADGAG
+2162 
-2171 SIGYSLALTG
+2171 
-2181 TNVASGLY
+2181 
-2189 AVDPAAANGQGAA
+2189 
-2202 IVLNQVGNVIT
+2202 
-2213 GSAGGVDYFTLTIN
+2213 
-2227 PSTGEVT
+2227 
-2234 LALLDNVWHG
+2234 
-2244 DTTNADDSVALT
+2244 
-2256 LGQGVL
+2256 
-2262 TLVQTVT
+2262 
-2269 DADGDSASAS
+2269 
-2279 VDLGANGVFR
+2279 
-2289 FEDDGPRAGLAE
+2289 
-2301 EAPRLGATV
+2301 
-2310 DESLVSLGGVGS
+2310 
-2322 DGVASA
+2322 
-2328 SLSAANV
+2328 LSAANV

-2426 ADDSVALTLGQG
+2426 ADDSVALTMGQG

-2447 DADGDSASASVDL
+2447 DADGDSASAAVDL

-2477 NAVADSGITLTTQDA
+2477 NAVADGGITLTTQDA
-2492 QTIGSASDTATGSF
+2492 QTIDAASDTATGSF

-2561 TTAGEVF
+2561 TSAGEVF

-2651 ADSGITLTTQDAQTI
+2651 ADGGITLTTQDAQTI
-2666 GSASDTATGSFAAA
+2666 DAASDTATGSFAAA

-2726 SDIVGSTTA
+2726 SDIVGSTSA

-2824 SGITLTTQDAQT
+2824 GGITLTTQDAQT
-2836 IGSASD
+2836 IDAASD

-2899 IVGSTTAG
+2899 IVGSTSAG

-2991 AVADSGITLTT
+2991 AVADGGITLTT
-3002 QDAQTIGSAS
+3002 QDAQTIDAAS

-3073 STTAGEVFRIS
+3073 STSAGEVFRIS

-3164 ADSGITLTT
+3164 ADGGITLTT
-3173 QDAQTIGSASD
+3173 QDAQTIDAASD

-3238 GSDIVGSTTA
+3238 GSDIVGSTSA

-3336 DSGITLTT
+3336 DGGITLTT
-3344 QDAQTIGSAS
+3344 QDAQTIDAAS

-3414 GSTTAGEV
+3414 GSTSAGEV

-3508 SGITLTT
+3508 GGITLTT
-3515 QDAQTIGSASD
+3515 QDAQTIDAASD

-3578 KVGSDIVGSTTAGEV
+3578 KVGSDIVGSTSAGEV

-3675 AVADSGITLTTQ
+3675 AVADGGITLTTQ
-3687 DAQTIGSAS
+3687 DAQTIDAAS

-3750 VGSDIVGSTT
+3750 VGSDIVGSTS

-3838 DVPSVTINAVADSG
+3838 DVPSVTINAVADGG
-3852 ITLTTQDAQTIGSAS
+3852 ITLTTQDAQTIDAAS

-3924 DIVGSTTAG
+3924 DIVGSTSAG

-4021 SGITLTTQDAQTIG
+4021 GGITLTTQDAQTIDA
-4035 SASDT
+4035 ASDT

-4099 STTAGEV
+4099 STSAGEV

-4189 VADSS
+4189 VADGG

-4204 IGSASDTATGSFAA
+4204 IDAASDTATGSFAA

-4268 VGSTTAG
+4268 VGSTSAG

-4357 INAVADSGITLT
+4357 INAVADGGITLT
-4369 TQDAQTIGSASD
+4369 TQDAQTIDAASD

-4439 VGSTTAGEVF
+4439 VGSTSAGEVF

-4472 TVDNSNDNNLIS
+4472 DVDNSNDNNLIS

-4530 AVADS
+4530 AVADGG
-4535 SITLTTQDA
+4535 ITLTTQDA
-4544 QTIGSASDTATGS
+4544 QTIDAASDTATGS

-4613 TTAGEVFRISVAS
+4613 TSAGEVFRISVASNGTVTLTQSAELDHLPEDVDNSNDNNLISLANGKVLLSATVTVVDGDNDTATGTVSADLGGNIRFEDDVPSVTINAVADGGITLTTQDAQTIDAASDTATGSFAAAFLAAAVPSYGADGPGTTTVSGYSLSVTDSNSGLTSNGLAITLTKVGSDIVGSTSAGEVFRISVASNGTVTLTQSAELDHLPEDVDNSNDNNLISLANGKVLLSATVTVVDGDNDTATGTVSADLGGNIRFEDDVPSVTINAVADGGITLTTQDAQTIDAASDTATGSFAAAFLAAAVPSYGADGPGTTTVSGYSLSVTDSNSGLTSNGLAITLTKVGSDIVGSTSAGEVFRISVAS

-4810 GKLANA
+4810 GKLPNA

-4836 PATVPD
+4836 SATVPD

-5100 IVFDDT
+5100 VVFDDT

-5111 PSTYDGSFNYT
+5111 PSAYDGSFNYT

-5142 TGSYLDEIL
+5142 TGSYLDEVL

-5173 GNDSLNGGEG
+5173 GNDNLNGGEG

-5191 GNDTLNGGSGNDTAS
+5191 GNDTLNGGNGNDTAS

-5271 DDMLIGGAG
+5271 DDMLIGGTG

-5290 DTFKWMAGDAGGIDT
+5290 DTFKWMAGDAGGVDT

>member
-1 MLADGSSRP
+1 MRTQIIDKTVVVSSIEGSVQIVLADGSSRP

-29 KLILA
+29 KLELA
-34 PYDESPAAATPDAP
+34 PYDDSPAAATPDAP

-138 TEPVVDTQQVV
+138 TDPVVDTQQVV

-365 IPVDEPV
+365 TPVDEPV

-430 QAVTAFPQTIISPL
+430 QAVTAFPQTITSPL

-534 VSLGGVGSDGVASA
+534 VSLGGVGTDGVASA

-553 NVQAQFN
+553 DVQAQFN

-577 TGTNVASGLYA
+577 TGTNVVSGLYA

-671 DSASASVDLGANG
+671 DSASAAVDLGANG
-684 VFRFEDDGPRAGLAE
+684 VFRFEDDGPRAGLAV
-699 EAPRLG
+699 EAPSLG

-710 SLVSLGGVGGDGVAS
+710 SLVSLGGVGTDGVAS

-756 GTNVASGLYA
+756 GTNV
-766 VDPLA
+766 V
-771 ANGQGAAIVLN
+771 
-782 QVGNVITGSAGGV
+782 
-795 DYFTLTINPSTGEV
+795 
-809 TLALLDNVWHGDTT
+809 
-823 NADDSV
+823 
-829 ALTLGQGV
+829 
-837 LTLVQTVTDADG
+837 
-849 DSASASVDLGANGV
+849 
-863 FRFEDDGP
+863 
-871 RAGLAVEAPRLGATV
+871 
-886 DESLVSLGGVG
+886 
-897 SDGVAS
+897 
-903 ATLSAAN
+903 
-910 VQAQFAPAFGADG
+910 
-923 AGSIGYSLALTGTNV
+923 
-938 ASGLYAVDPAA
+938 SGLYAVDPAA

-1032 SVDLGANGV
+1032 AVDLGANGV
-1041 FRFEDDGPRAGL
+1041 FRFEDDGPQAGL
-1053 AEEAPRLGATVD
+1053 AVEAPSLGATVD
-1065 ESLVSLGGVGGD
+1065 ESLVSLGGVGTD

-1114 NVASGLYAVDP
+1114 NVV
-1125 LAANG
+1125 
-1130 QGAAI
+1130 
-1135 VLNQVGNVITGSAGG
+1135 
-1150 VDYFTLTIN
+1150 
-1159 PSTGEV
+1159 
-1165 TLALLDNVWHGDTTN
+1165 
-1180 ADDSV
+1180 
-1185 ALTLGQGVLTL
+1185 
-1196 VQTVTD
+1196 
-1202 ADGDSA
+1202 
-1208 SASVDLGA
+1208 
-1216 NGVFRFED
+1216 
-1224 DGPRAGLA
+1224 
-1232 EEAPRLDATV
+1232 
-1242 DESLVSL
+1242 
-1249 GGVGGDGVASA
+1249 
-1260 TLSAANVQA
+1260 
-1269 QFNPAF
+1269 
-1275 GADGAGSIGY
+1275 
-1285 SLALTGTNVAS
+1285 
-1296 GLYAVDPLAANGQG
+1296 
-1310 AAIVLNQV
+1310 
-1318 GNVITGSAGG
+1318 
-1328 VDYFT
+1328 
-1333 LTINPSTGEVTLALL
+1333 
-1348 DNVWHGDTTNADDSV
+1348 
-1363 ALTLGQGVLTLVQT
+1363 
-1377 VTDADGDSAS
+1377 
-1387 ASVDLGANGVFRFE
+1387 
-1401 DDGPRAG
+1401 
-1408 LAVEAPRLGATVDES
+1408 
-1423 LVSLGGVGSDGVASA
+1423 
-1438 TLSAA
+1438 
-1443 NVQAQFAP
+1443 
-1451 AFGAD
+1451 
-1456 GAGSIGYSLALTG
+1456 
-1469 TNVASGLYAVDPA
+1469 SGLYAVDPA

-1564 SASVDLGANGVFRF
+1564 SAAVDLGANGVFRF

-1584 AGLAEE
+1584 AGLAVE
-1590 APRLGATVDESLV
+1590 APSLGATVDESLV
-1603 SLGGVGGDGV
+1603 SLGGVGTDGV

-1640 YSLALTGTNVASG
+1640 YSLALTGTNV
-1653 LYAVDPL
+1653 V
-1660 AANGQGAA
+1660 
-1668 IVLNQVGNVITGSAG
+1668 
-1683 GVDYFTLTIN
+1683 
-1693 PSTGEVTLALLD
+1693 
-1705 NVWHGDTTN
+1705 
-1714 ADDSVALTLGQGVLT
+1714 
-1729 LVQTVTDADGDSASA
+1729 
-1744 SVDLGA
+1744 
-1750 NGVFRFEDDGPRAG
+1750 
-1764 LAEEAPRLGAT
+1764 
-1775 VDESLVSLGGV
+1775 
-1786 GGDGVASATLS
+1786 
-1797 AANVQAQFNPAFGAD
+1797 
-1812 GAGSIGYSLA
+1812 
-1822 LTGTNVASGLYA
+1822 
-1834 VDPLAANGQGAAI
+1834 
-1847 VLNQVGN
+1847 
-1854 VITGSAGGVDY
+1854 
-1865 FTLTINP
+1865 
-1872 STGEVTL
+1872 
-1879 ALLDNVWHGDTT
+1879 
-1891 NADDSVALTLGQGV
+1891 
-1905 LTLVQTVTDADGDSA
+1905 
-1920 SASVDLGAN
+1920 
-1929 GVFRFEDDGPRAGLA
+1929 
-1944 VEAPR
+1944 
-1949 LGATVDESLVSLGGV
+1949 
-1964 GGDGVASATLS
+1964 
-1975 AANVQAQ
+1975 
-1982 FNPAFGADG
+1982 
-1991 AGSIGYSLA
+1991 
-2000 LTGTNVASGLYAV
+2000 
-2013 DPLAANGQGAAIVLN
+2013 
-2028 QVGNVITGS
+2028 
-2037 AGGVDYFTLTINPS
+2037 
-2051 TGEVTL
+2051 
-2057 ALLDNVW
+2057 
-2064 HGDTTNADDSVALTL
+2064 
-2079 GQGVLTLV
+2079 
-2087 QTVTDADGDSASASV
+2087 
-2102 DLGANGVF
+2102 
-2110 RFEDD
+2110 
-2115 GPRAGLAVEAPRLG
+2115 
-2129 ATVDESLV
+2129 
-2137 SLGGVG
+2137 
-2143 SDGVASA
+2143 
-2150 TLSAANVQAQFA
+2150 
-2162 PAFGADGAG
+2162 
-2171 SIGYSLALTG
+2171 
-2181 TNVASGLY
+2181 SGLY

-2269 DADGDSASAS
+2269 DADGDSASAA

-2289 FEDDGPRAGLAE
+2289 FEDDGPRAGLAV
-2301 EAPRLGATV
+2301 EAPSLGATV
-2310 DESLVSLGGVGS
+2310 DESLVSLGGVGT

-2328 SLSAANV
+2328 TLSAANV

-2352 YSLALTGTNVASG
+2352 YSLALTGSNVASG

-2402 TINPSTGEVT
+2402 TINPTTGEVT

-2447 DADGDSASASVDL
+2447 DADGDSASAAVDLGANGVFRFEDDGPRAGLAVEAPSLGATVDESLVSLGGVGTDGVASATLSAANVQAQFNPAFGADGAGSIGYSLALTGSNVASGLYAVDPAAANGQGAAIVLNQVGNVITGSAGGVDYFTLTINPTTGEVTLALLDNVWHGDTTNADDSVALTLGQGVLTLVQTVTDADGDSASAAVDLGANGVFRFEDDGPRAGLAVEAPSLGATVDESLVSLGGVGTDGVASATLSAANVQAQFNPAFGADGAGSIGYSLALTGSNVASGLYAVDPAAANGQGAAIVLNQVGNVITGSAGGVDYFTLTINPTTGEVTLALLDNVWHGDTTNADDSVALTLGQGVLTLVQTVTDADGDSASAAVDL

-2477 NAVADSGITLTTQDA
+2477 NAVVDGGITLTTQDA

-2626 GTVSADLGGNIRF
+2626 GTVSADLGGNISF

-2651 ADSGITLTTQDAQTI
+2651 VDGGITLTTQDAQTI

-2799 VSADLGGNIRF
+2799 VSADLGGNISF
-2810 EDDVPSVTINAVAD
+2810 EDDVPSVTINAVVDGGITLTTQDAQTIGSASDTATGSFAAAFLAAAVPSYGAD
-2824 SGITLTTQDAQT
+2824 GPGTTTVSGYSLSVTDSNSGLTSNGLAITLTKVGSDIVGSTTAGEVFRISVASNGTVTLTQSAELDHLPEDVDNNNDNNLISLANGKVLLSATVTVVDGDNDTATGTVSADLGGNISFEDDVPSVTINAVVDGGITLTTQDAQTIGSASDTATGSFAAAFLAAAVPSYGADGPGTTTVSGYSLSVTDSNSGLTSNGLAITLTKVGSDIVGSTTAGEVFRISVASNGTVTLTQSAELDHLPEDVDNNNDNNLISLANGKVLLSATVTVVDGDNDTATGTVSADLGGNISFEDDVPSVTINAVVDGGITLTTQDAQT

-2975 GGNIRF
+2975 GGNISF

-2991 AVADSGITLTT
+2991 AVVDGGITLTT

-3145 LGGNIRF
+3145 LGGNISF

-3164 ADSGITLTT
+3164 VDGGITLTT

-3277 DNSND
+3277 DNNND

-3320 IRFEDDVPSVT
+3320 ISFEDDVPSVT
-3331 INAVA
+3331 INAVV
-3336 DSGITLTT
+3336 DGGITLTT

-3447 VDNSNDNNLISLANG
+3447 VDNN
-3462 KVLLS
+3462 
-3467 ATVTVVDG
+3467 
-3475 DNDTATGTVSA
+3475 
-3486 DLGGNIRFED
+3486 
-3496 DVPSVTINAVAD
+3496 
-3508 SGITLTT
+3508 
-3515 QDAQTIGSASD
+3515 
-3526 TATGSFAAAFLAAA
+3526 
-3540 VPSYGADGPGTTTV
+3540 
-3554 SGYSLSVTD
+3554 
-3563 SNSGLTSNGLAITLT
+3563 
-3578 KVGSDIVGSTTAGEV
+3578 
-3593 FRISVASNGTV
+3593 
-3604 TLTQSAE
+3604 
-3611 LDHLPEDVD
+3611 
-3620 NSNDN
+3620 
-3625 NLISLANGK
+3625 
-3634 VLLSATVTVVDGDN
+3634 
-3648 DTATGTVSADLGGN
+3648 
-3662 IRFEDDVPSVTIN
+3662 
-3675 AVADSGITLTTQ
+3675 
-3687 DAQTIGSAS
+3687 
-3696 DTATGSFAAAFLAA
+3696 
-3710 AVPSY
+3710 
-3715 GADGPGT
+3715 
-3722 TTVSGYSLSVTD
+3722 
-3734 SNSGLTSNG
+3734 
-3743 LAITLTK
+3743 
-3750 VGSDIVGSTT
+3750 
-3760 AGEVFRISVAS
+3760 
-3771 NGTVTLTQSAELDH
+3771 
-3785 LPEDVDNS
+3785 
-3793 NDNNLISLANGK
+3793 
-3805 VLLSATVTVVDG
+3805 
-3817 DNDTATGTVS
+3817 
-3827 ADLGGNIRFED
+3827 
-3838 DVPSVTINAVADSG
+3838 
-3852 ITLTTQDAQTIGSAS
+3852 
-3867 DTATGSFAAAFL
+3867 
-3879 AAAVPSYGA
+3879 
-3888 DGPGTTTVSGYSLS
+3888 
-3902 VTDSNSGLTSN
+3902 
-3913 GLAITLTKVGS
+3913 
-3924 DIVGSTTAG
+3924 
-3933 EVFRISVASNG
+3933 
-3944 TVTLTQSAELDHLPE
+3944 
-3959 DVDNSND
+3959 
-3966 NNLISLANGKVLLS
+3966 
-3980 ATVTVVDGDND
+3980 
-3991 TATGTVS
+3991 
-3998 ADLGGNIR
+3998 
-4006 FEDDVPSVTINAVAD
+4006 
-4021 SGITLTTQDAQTIG
+4021 
-4035 SASDT
+4035 
-4040 ATGSFAA
+4040 
-4047 AFLAAAVPSYG
+4047 
-4058 ADGPGTTTV
+4058 
-4067 SGYSL
+4067 
-4072 SVTDSNSGLTSNGL
+4072 
-4086 AITLTKVGSDIVG
+4086 
-4099 STTAGEV
+4099 
-4106 FRISVASNGTVTLT
+4106 
-4120 QSAELDHLPEDVD
+4120 
-4133 NSNDNN
+4133 
-4139 LISLANGKVL
+4139 
-4149 LSATVTVVD
+4149 
-4158 GDNDTAT
+4158 
-4165 GTVSADLGGNIRFE
+4165 
-4179 DDVPSVTINA
+4179 
-4189 VADSS
+4189 
-4194 ITLTTQDAQT
+4194 
-4204 IGSASDTATGSFAA
+4204 
-4218 AFLAAAVPSYGAD
+4218 
-4231 GPGTT
+4231 
-4236 TVSGY
+4236 
-4241 SLSVT
+4241 
-4246 DSNSGLT
+4246 
-4253 SNGLAITLTKVGSDI
+4253 
-4268 VGSTTAG
+4268 
-4275 EVFRISVA
+4275 
-4283 SNGTVTLTQSA
+4283 
-4294 ELDHLPEDVDNSNDN
+4294 
-4309 NLISLANGKVLL
+4309 
-4321 SATVTVVDGDNDT
+4321 
-4334 ATGTVSADLGGNIRF
+4334 
-4349 EDDVPSVT
+4349 
-4357 INAVADSGITLT
+4357 
-4369 TQDAQTIGSASD
+4369 
-4381 TATGSFA
+4381 
-4388 AAFLAAA
+4388 
-4395 VPSYGADGPGTTTVS
+4395 
-4410 GYSLSVTDSNSG
+4410 
-4422 LTSNGL
+4422 
-4428 AITLTKVGSDI
+4428 
-4439 VGSTTAGEVF
+4439 
-4449 RISVASNGTVTLTQ
+4449 
-4463 SAELDHLPE
+4463 
-4472 TVDNSNDNNLIS
+4472 
-4484 LANGKVLL
+4484 
-4492 SATVTV
+4492 
-4498 VDGDN
+4498 
-4503 DTATGTVSADLG
+4503 
-4515 GNIRFEDDVPSVTIN
+4515 
-4530 AVADS
+4530 
-4535 SITLTTQDA
+4535 
-4544 QTIGSASDTATGS
+4544 
-4557 FAAAFLAAAVP
+4557 
-4568 SYGADGPGTTTV
+4568 
-4580 SGYSLS
+4580 
-4586 VTDSNSGLTSNG
+4586 
-4598 LAITLTKVGSDIVGS
+4598 
-4613 TTAGEVFRISVAS
+4613 
-4626 NGTVTLTQS
+4626 
-4635 AELDHLPE
+4635 
-4643 DVDNSNDNNLISLA
+4643 NDNNLISLA

-4691 EDDVPTANPVTNAG
+4691 EDDVPTAKDNSVVITEAG
-4705 QATQVQNTNLMLI
+4705 LPPFNLVMVI
-4718 LDISGSMDYDSGYQ
+4718 DTSGSMLWQIGTSTNGSPN
-4732 GMTRMQVM
+4732 R
-4740 QKSALELL
+4740 LELAKDAL
-4748 DKYSAYG
+4748 NHMIDSYVALGVPLVFTVIDFASGAVLIPQTSDPDVAKASISGLPTDGGGTNYNAPLVLAQNQLTADLANPALAGYETKVYFLSDGAPNEG
-4755 NVMVNIITFAT
+4755 NVPAGWTSFVNSNNVEVYAVGLNVSGNAT
-4766 SATNPTGVWVNV
+4766 
-4778 DTAKAIIL
+4778 AIAQL
-4786 GLVSTDSTNY
+4786 GLVEDHGDAVTLVNNIY
-4796 DDALNEA
+4796 DLDATL
-4803 IKAFGDT
+4803 
-4810 GKLANA
+4810 
-4816 QNVSYFMSDGEPN
+4816 Q
-4829 ANALSGS
+4829 
-4836 PATVPD
+4836 ATVPPPATGNVITDVDASAGVDSAGADTPVTVLQVSFTVSNPAAYVGVADSVNGNVVTFLVQGGTTGPMTTPLGGHLTVNADGSYSYTPPNDVAVDTQETFTYTIVDADGDTSSALLKILVLDTTPITASVFEDGLPAGLPGNNPALTTVAGSLAHMVVDSIGVNFGVGSTAGLPALTSGGVAITYSIIHGVGVDTLVAVAGSKPIFTLAVEADGDYTFTLQGPIDHALAD
-4842 GNNSLG
+4842 GNDLELKALNLSSAITAHEGVDNVTLVRDFIVQVEDDVPVVMTPAMG
-4848 GGDGIDGDGTTL
+4848 VMLNQSGVTGIFLLDGDGTLSNNYGGDGGSIRFDSSLNGSSSGMTSGGLPVTYTLSSDGITL
-4860 TGEAKDWADFLKA
+4860 TAATAAGTVFIATLQPASGTYQVQMIGEVDGGQTTIDFNGGDYNFVGGNASWAGFNTIA
-4873 NDINSFALGMGSGST
+4873 NDNSK
-4888 ASALDPIA
+4888 D
-4896 YNGVSEVNTTSLIV
+4896 
-4910 TDFSQLAA
+4910 
-4918 TLLSTVVAPPL
+4918 LL
-4929 SGQLL
+4929 
-4934 NGGLTASTGADGGWI
+4934 LTAMTNGADGG
-4949 GSITVAGVTY
+4949 TVN
-4959 HYDQKTDISSVTG
+4959 
-4972 GTSAGTFNTATNE
+4972 TSANT
-4985 WSISVAGGILKVDM
+4985 
-4999 DNGAYTFTPPSVIPS
+4999 
-5014 GGISQVFGYNVIDHD
+5014 GGISSG
-5029 GDTAASTLSLII
+5029 ASVGSGEAMRI
-5041 NPAIG
+5041 
-5046 PTVVRDDFVI
+5046 DFVI
-5056 TNQDP
+5056 DLTGNP
-5061 STIPDWALLAND
+5061 VSGGSYGNLANQTHAFEAHYD
-5073 TGPLAATQVITG
+5073 VNGASALFTSISSGGSSVKVVARQDVDSDNDIGDGNKESLTAVAISYNGSTRI
-5085 VSGAVGGTVTDGAGS
+5085 VSIGAGMSQTVAVGGRSFTVNFTDDDPTSGVAYVATVVGVVSNTKLAAYTADGYNSLEFHYAAGSDFKIGDFGSSVATPGIPVSLQLPVTLTDGDGDAVHSNIGLS
-5100 IVFDDT
+5100 LLPEAPFTLDYDSSA
-5106 SGSAT
+5106 SGVNVT
-5111 PSTYDGSFNYT
+5111 F
-5122 NSTTTD
+5122 NSTQGHAIGSDFGDSITGNSLDNILSGGDGDDLLYGMGGKDTLVGG
-5128 PAKVFVDVQSGSTL
+5128 KGNDV
-5142 TGSYLDEIL
+5142 LD
-5151 IGGSGNDT
+5151 GGSGNDT
-5159 LNGNAGNDILLGGA
+5159 LYGEAGDDTLIGGIGNDILQG
-5173 GNDSLNGGEG
+5173 
-5183 NDILVGGA
+5183 
-5191 GNDTLNGGSGNDTAS
+5191 
-5206 YLDSTAG
+5206 
-5213 VTVTVNGNNQ
+5213 
-5223 ITGGAGTDS
+5223 
-5232 LSNME
+5232 
-5237 NLIGSMFNDSLTGD
+5237 GD
-5251 GNANVLSGLAGNDIL
+5251 GKDLL
-5266 IGGGG
+5266 IGG
-5271 DDMLIGGAG
+5271 LG
-5280 SDTMTGGTGK
+5280 SDTMTGGAGS
-5290 DTFKWMAGDAGGIDT
+5290 DTFKWLAGDADGSTDNIT
-5305 IKDFTT
+5305 DFTLGNPT
-5311 GANGDVLD
+5311 SGGDVLD
-5319 LSELLSGEHTN
+5319 LSDLLVGVPSAANNNDLATALDNYLKFDTATN
-5330 AATLDQY
+5330 
-5337 FNFASGPGSNKS
+5337 K
-5349 TLTIDL
+5349 LTIDTNGLTSGGSQLTVQFQGSL
-5355 DGSGSASTTHTIFFD
+5355 DLDHSGGLTTNHD
-5370 NVDLTLGGTRTDQ
+5370 
-5383 QIIQD
+5383 IIKQ
-5388 LLDQGNLKVDP
+5388 LLDDGNLKVDP

>member
-1 MLADGSSRP
+1 MRTQIIDKTVVVSAVEGNVQIVLADGSSRP

-29 KLILA
+29 KLLLA
-34 PYDESPAAATPDAP
+34 PYDDSPAAATPDAP
-48 AHDAPAPGQPQAPD
+48 AHDAPATGLPPAPD
-62 AGTAASPD
+62 AGNAASPD

-138 TEPVVDTQQVV
+138 AEPVVDTQQIA

-163 LVVAEDGVLNGN
+163 LTVAEDGSLSGN
-175 LLDNTVNTDGPSAAS
+175 LLDNTVNTDGPQAAS
-190 VLLFSWGGNANVA
+190 VLIFTWGDNANIA
-203 VGTSVTI
+203 AGTSVTI
-210 DGIGTLVVNGD
+210 DGVGTLIVNTD

-239 VYTVTDGTDTVQS
+239 IYTVTDGTDTVQS

-257 ITPVN
+257 ITPIN
-262 DLADQGEN
+262 DLADEGES
-270 VVVTEDAAVS
+270 VVVTEDVAVS
-280 GNLLDNTVDNDGPQ
+280 GNLLANTIDNDGPQ
-294 AATVTGFSWGGLANT
+294 AASVSGFSWGGVANA
-309 TLGTPVTLAG
+309 TLGTPVSLAG
-319 VGTLLVNAD
+319 IGTLLINAD
-328 GSYQFTPATNYDGP
+328 GSYQFTPALNYDGP

-350 TDGTDSVQSILTITI
+350 TDGVDTVQSTLTITI
-365 IPVDEPV
+365 TPVDEPV

-378 LEGGELTLN
+378 VEGGELTLN
-387 EASLAGGSNPNAAAV
+387 EASLADGSNPNAAAL

-417 SLTLGGVALVTNG
+417 SLTLGGVALITNG
-430 QAVTAFPQTIISPL
+430 QTITSFPQTIASPL
-444 GNQLIVTGI
+444 GNQLTVTGI
-453 NYNPVTGTGSVN
+453 NYNPATGTGSVS
-465 YSYTLGGSETHT
+465 YSYTLNDSETHT

-482 NSLSESFS
+482 ASLVESFN
-490 VVLVDT
+490 VVLVDP
-496 DGDNTSGSLDVVILD
+496 DGDTANGSLDVVILD
-511 DVPSVTLTTNSE
+511 DIPSVTLTSNTQ
-523 GLGSVSVDESL
+523 GLGTVSVDESL
-534 VSLGGVGSDGVASA
+534 VSLGGVGGDGVASA
-548 TLSAA
+548 SLSAA
-553 NVQAQFN
+553 DVQAQFN

-577 TGTNVASGLYA
+577 SGSNVASGLYA
-588 VDPAAANG
+588 VDPLAANG
-596 QGAAIVLNQVG
+596 QGAAILLNQVG

-616 VDYFTLTINPST
+616 VDYFTLTINPTS

-644 TNADDSVALTL
+644 SNADDSVALTV

-671 DSASASVDLGANG
+671 DRASAAVDLGANS

-699 EAPRLG
+699 EAPSLG

-725 ATLSAANVQAQFN
+725 ASLSAADVQAQFN

-745 AGSIGYSLALT
+745 AGSIGYSLALS
-756 GTNVASGLYA
+756 GSNVASGLYA

-771 ANGQGAAIVLN
+771 ANGQGAAILLN

-795 DYFTLTINPSTGEV
+795 DYFTLTINPTSGEV
-809 TLALLDNVWHGDTT
+809 TLALLDNVWHGDTS

-829 ALTLGQGV
+829 ALTVGQGV

-849 DSASASVDLGANGV
+849 DRASVAVDLGANSV

-871 RAGLAVEAPRLGATV
+871 RAGLAEEAPSLGATV

-897 SDGVAS
+897 GDGVAS
-903 ATLSAAN
+903 ASLSAAD
-910 VQAQFAPAFGADG
+910 VQAQFNPAFGADG
-923 AGSIGYSLALTGTNV
+923 AGSIGYSLALSGSNV
-938 ASGLYAVDPAA
+938 ASGLYAVDPLA
-949 ANGQGAAIVLNQV
+949 ANGQGAAILLNQV

-975 FTLTINPST
+975 FTLTINPTS

-993 NVWHGDTTNADDSVA
+993 NVWHGDTSNADDSVA
-1008 LTLGQGVLT
+1008 LTVGQGVLT

-1023 DADGDSASA
+1023 DADGDRASA
-1032 SVDLGANGV
+1032 AVDLGANSV

-1053 AEEAPRLGATVD
+1053 AEEAPSLGATVD

-1077 GVASATLSAANVQA
+1077 GVASASLSAADVQA

-1105 GYSLALTGT
+1105 GYSLALSGS

-1125 LAANG
+1125 LTANG

-1135 VLNQVGNVITGSAGG
+1135 LLNQVGNVITGSAGG

-1159 PSTGEV
+1159 PTSGEV
-1165 TLALLDNVWHGDTTN
+1165 TLALLDNVWHGDTSN

-1185 ALTLGQGVLTL
+1185 ALTVGQGVLTL

-1202 ADGDSA
+1202 ADGDRA
-1208 SASVDLGA
+1208 SAAVDLGA
-1216 NGVFRFED
+1216 NSVFRFED

-1232 EEAPRLDATV
+1232 EEAPSLGATV

-1260 TLSAANVQA
+1260 SLSAADVQA

-1285 SLALTGTNVAS
+1285 SLALSGSNVAS

-1310 AAIVLNQV
+1310 AAILLNQV

-1333 LTINPSTGEVTLALL
+1333 LTINPTSGEVTLALL
-1348 DNVWHGDTTNADDSV
+1348 DNVWHGDTSNADDSV
-1363 ALTLGQGVLTLVQT
+1363 ALTVGQGVLTLVQT
-1377 VTDADGDSAS
+1377 VTDADGDRAS
-1387 ASVDLGANGVFRFE
+1387 AAVDLGAN
-1401 DDGPRAG
+1401 
-1408 LAVEAPRLGATVDES
+1408 S
-1423 LVSLGGVGSDGVASA
+1423 
-1438 TLSAA
+1438 
-1443 NVQAQFAP
+1443 
-1451 AFGAD
+1451 
-1456 GAGSIGYSLALTG
+1456 
-1469 TNVASGLYAVDPA
+1469 
-1482 AANGQGAAIVL
+1482 
-1493 NQVGNVITGSAG
+1493 
-1505 GVDYFT
+1505 
-1511 LTINPSTGEVTL
+1511 
-1523 ALLDNVWH
+1523 
-1531 GDTTNADDS
+1531 
-1540 VALTLGQGVL
+1540 
-1550 TLVQTVTDADGDSA
+1550 
-1564 SASVDLGANGVFRF
+1564 
-1578 EDDGPR
+1578 
-1584 AGLAEE
+1584 
-1590 APRLGATVDESLV
+1590 
-1603 SLGGVGGDGV
+1603 
-1613 ASATLSAAN
+1613 
-1622 VQAQFNPAF
+1622 
-1631 GADGAGSIG
+1631 
-1640 YSLALTGTNVASG
+1640 
-1653 LYAVDPL
+1653 
-1660 AANGQGAA
+1660 
-1668 IVLNQVGNVITGSAG
+1668 
-1683 GVDYFTLTIN
+1683 
-1693 PSTGEVTLALLD
+1693 
-1705 NVWHGDTTN
+1705 
-1714 ADDSVALTLGQGVLT
+1714 
-1729 LVQTVTDADGDSASA
+1729 
-1744 SVDLGA
+1744 
-1750 NGVFRFEDDGPRAG
+1750 
-1764 LAEEAPRLGAT
+1764 
-1775 VDESLVSLGGV
+1775 
-1786 GGDGVASATLS
+1786 
-1797 AANVQAQFNPAFGAD
+1797 
-1812 GAGSIGYSLA
+1812 
-1822 LTGTNVASGLYA
+1822 
-1834 VDPLAANGQGAAI
+1834 
-1847 VLNQVGN
+1847 
-1854 VITGSAGGVDY
+1854 
-1865 FTLTINP
+1865 
-1872 STGEVTL
+1872 
-1879 ALLDNVWHGDTT
+1879 
-1891 NADDSVALTLGQGV
+1891 
-1905 LTLVQTVTDADGDSA
+1905 
-1920 SASVDLGAN
+1920 
-1929 GVFRFEDDGPRAGLA
+1929 
-1944 VEAPR
+1944 
-1949 LGATVDESLVSLGGV
+1949 
-1964 GGDGVASATLS
+1964 
-1975 AANVQAQ
+1975 
-1982 FNPAFGADG
+1982 
-1991 AGSIGYSLA
+1991 
-2000 LTGTNVASGLYAV
+2000 
-2013 DPLAANGQGAAIVLN
+2013 
-2028 QVGNVITGS
+2028 
-2037 AGGVDYFTLTINPS
+2037 
-2051 TGEVTL
+2051 
-2057 ALLDNVW
+2057 
-2064 HGDTTNADDSVALTL
+2064 
-2079 GQGVLTLV
+2079 
-2087 QTVTDADGDSASASV
+2087 
-2102 DLGANGVF
+2102 
-2110 RFEDD
+2110 
-2115 GPRAGLAVEAPRLG
+2115 
-2129 ATVDESLV
+2129 
-2137 SLGGVG
+2137 
-2143 SDGVASA
+2143 
-2150 TLSAANVQAQFA
+2150 
-2162 PAFGADGAG
+2162 
-2171 SIGYSLALTG
+2171 
-2181 TNVASGLY
+2181 
-2189 AVDPAAANGQGAA
+2189 
-2202 IVLNQVGNVIT
+2202 
-2213 GSAGGVDYFTLTIN
+2213 
-2227 PSTGEVT
+2227 
-2234 LALLDNVWHG
+2234 
-2244 DTTNADDSVALT
+2244 
-2256 LGQGVL
+2256 
-2262 TLVQTVT
+2262 
-2269 DADGDSASAS
+2269 
-2279 VDLGANGVFR
+2279 
-2289 FEDDGPRAGLAE
+2289 
-2301 EAPRLGATV
+2301 
-2310 DESLVSLGGVGS
+2310 
-2322 DGVASA
+2322 
-2328 SLSAANV
+2328 
-2335 QAQFNPAFGAD
+2335 
-2346 GAGSIG
+2346 
-2352 YSLALTGTNVASG
+2352 
-2365 LYAVDPAAANG
+2365 
-2376 QGAAIVL
+2376 
-2383 NQVGNV
+2383 
-2389 ITGSA
+2389 
-2394 GGVDYFTL
+2394 
-2402 TINPSTGEVT
+2402 
-2412 LALLDNVWHGDTTN
+2412 
-2426 ADDSVALTLGQG
+2426 
-2438 VLTLVQTVT
+2438 
-2447 DADGDSASASVDL
+2447 
-2460 GANGVF
+2460 VF

-2477 NAVADSGITLTTQDA
+2477 NAVADGGITLTTQDA
-2492 QTIGSASDTATGSF
+2492 QTIGAASDTATGSF

-2514 VPSYGADGPG
+2514 VPNYGADGPG
-2524 TTTVSGYSLSVT
+2524 STTVSGYSLSVT

-2548 ITLTKVGSDIVGS
+2548 ITLTKVGNDIVGS
-2561 TTAGEVF
+2561 TTDGEVF

-2626 GTVSADLGGNIRF
+2626 GTVSADLGGNINF

-2651 ADSGITLTTQDAQTI
+2651 ADGGITLTTQDAQTI
-2666 GSASDTATGSFAAA
+2666 GAASDTATGSFAAA
-2680 FLAAAVPSYGAD
+2680 FLAAAVPNYGAD
-2692 GPGTT
+2692 GPGST

-2726 SDIVGSTTA
+2726 NDIVGSTTD

-2799 VSADLGGNIRF
+2799 VSADLGGNINF

-2824 SGITLTTQDAQT
+2824 GGITLTTQDAQT
-2836 IGSASD
+2836 IGAASD

-2851 FLAAAVPSY
+2851 FLAAAVPNY
-2860 GADGPGTTTVSGYSL
+2860 GADGPGSTTVSGYSL

-2889 AITLTKVGSD
+2889 AITLTKVGND
-2899 IVGSTTAG
+2899 IVGSTTDG

-2975 GGNIRF
+2975 GGNINF

-2991 AVADSGITLTT
+2991 AVADGGITLTT
-3002 QDAQTIGSAS
+3002 QDAQTIGAAS

-3026 AVPSYGADGPGTTTV
+3026 AVPNYGADGPGSTTV

-3063 LTKVGSDIVG
+3063 LTKVGNDIVG
-3073 STTAGEVFRIS
+3073 STTDGEVFRIS

-3145 LGGNIRF
+3145 LGGNINF

-3164 ADSGITLTT
+3164 ADGGITLTT
-3173 QDAQTIGSASD
+3173 QDAQTIGAASD

-3189 FAAAFLAAAVPSYG
+3189 FAAAFLAAAVPNYG
-3203 ADGPGTTTVSG
+3203 ADGPGSTTVSG

-3238 GSDIVGSTTA
+3238 GNDIVGSTTD

-3320 IRFEDDVPSVT
+3320 INFEDDVPSVT

-3336 DSGITLTT
+3336 DGGITLTT
-3344 QDAQTIGSAS
+3344 QDAQTIGAAS

-3365 LAAAVPSY
+3365 LAAAVPNY
-3373 GADGPGTT
+3373 GADGPGST

-3406 TKVGSDIV
+3406 TKVGNDIV
-3414 GSTTAGEV
+3414 GSTTDGEV

-3486 DLGGNIRFED
+3486 DLGGNINFED

-3508 SGITLTT
+3508 GGITLTT
-3515 QDAQTIGSASD
+3515 QDAQTIGAASD

-3540 VPSYGADGPGTTTV
+3540 VPNYGADGPGSTTV

-3578 KVGSDIVGSTTAGEV
+3578 KVGNDIVGSTTDGEV

-3662 IRFEDDVPSVTIN
+3662 INFEDDVPSVTIN
-3675 AVADSGITLTTQ
+3675 AVADGGITLTTQ
-3687 DAQTIGSAS
+3687 DAQTIGAAS

-3710 AVPSY
+3710 AVPNY
-3715 GADGPGT
+3715 GADGPGS

-3750 VGSDIVGSTT
+3750 VGNDIVGSTT
-3760 AGEVFRISVAS
+3760 DGEVFRISVAS

-3827 ADLGGNIRFED
+3827 ADLGGNINFED
-3838 DVPSVTINAVADSG
+3838 DVPSVTINAVADGG
-3852 ITLTTQDAQTIGSAS
+3852 ITLTTQDAQTIGAAS

-3879 AAAVPSYGA
+3879 AAAVPNYGA
-3888 DGPGTTTVSGYSLS
+3888 DGPGSTTVSGYSLS

-3913 GLAITLTKVGS
+3913 GLAITLTKVGN
-3924 DIVGSTTAG
+3924 DIVGSTTDG

-3998 ADLGGNIR
+3998 ADLGGNIN

-4021 SGITLTTQDAQTIG
+4021 GGITLTTQDAQTIG
-4035 SASDT
+4035 AASDT

-4047 AFLAAAVPSYG
+4047 AFLAAAVPNYG
-4058 ADGPGTTTV
+4058 ADGPGSTTV

-4086 AITLTKVGSDIVG
+4086 AITLTKVGNDIVG
-4099 STTAGEV
+4099 STTDGEV

-4165 GTVSADLGGNIRFE
+4165 GTVSADLGGNINFE

-4189 VADSS
+4189 VADGG

-4204 IGSASDTATGSFAA
+4204 IGAASDTATGSFAA
-4218 AFLAAAVPSYGAD
+4218 AFLAAAVPNYGAD
-4231 GPGTT
+4231 GPGST

-4253 SNGLAITLTKVGSDI
+4253 SNGLAITLTKVGNDI
-4268 VGSTTAG
+4268 VGSTTDG

-4334 ATGTVSADLGGNIRF
+4334 ATGTVSADLGGNINF

-4357 INAVADSGITLT
+4357 INAVADGGITLT
-4369 TQDAQTIGSASD
+4369 TQDAQTIGAASD

-4395 VPSYGADGPGTTTVS
+4395 VPNYGADGPGSTTVS

-4428 AITLTKVGSDI
+4428 AITLTKVGNDI
-4439 VGSTTAGEVF
+4439 VGSTT
-4449 RISVASNGTVTLTQ
+4449 
-4463 SAELDHLPE
+4463 D
-4472 TVDNSNDNNLIS
+4472 
-4484 LANGKVLL
+4484 
-4492 SATVTV
+4492 
-4498 VDGDN
+4498 
-4503 DTATGTVSADLG
+4503 
-4515 GNIRFEDDVPSVTIN
+4515 
-4530 AVADS
+4530 
-4535 SITLTTQDA
+4535 
-4544 QTIGSASDTATGS
+4544 
-4557 FAAAFLAAAVP
+4557 
-4568 SYGADGPGTTTV
+4568 
-4580 SGYSLS
+4580 
-4586 VTDSNSGLTSNG
+4586 
-4598 LAITLTKVGSDIVGS
+4598 
-4613 TTAGEVFRISVAS
+4613 GEVFRISVAS

-4686 GNIRF
+4686 GNINF
-4691 EDDVPTANPVTNAG
+4691 EDDVPTAKDNSIVITEAG
-4705 QATQVQNTNLMLI
+4705 LPPFNLVMVI
-4718 LDISGSMDYDSGYQ
+4718 DTSGSMLWQIGTTSNGSPN
-4732 GMTRMQVM
+4732 R
-4740 QKSALELL
+4740 LELAKDAL
-4748 DKYSAYG
+4748 NHMIDSYVALGVPLVITVIDFASGAVLIPQTSDPDVAKASISGLPTDGGGTNYNAPLVLAQNQLTTDLANPALAGYETKVYFLSDGAPNEG
-4755 NVMVNIITFAT
+4755 NVPAGWTSFVNNNNVEVYAVGLNVSGNA
-4766 SATNPTGVWVNV
+4766 SAI
-4778 DTAKAIIL
+4778 AQL
-4786 GLVSTDSTNY
+4786 GLVEDNGDAVTLVNNIYDLDATLQATVPPPATGNVITDV
-4796 DDALNEA
+4796 DATA
-4803 IKAFGDT
+4803 GVDSAGAD
-4810 GKLANA
+4810 A
-4816 QNVSYFMSDGEPN
+4816 
-4829 ANALSGS
+4829 
-4836 PATVPD
+4836 PATVFQVSFTVSNPAAYVGVADSINGNVVTFLVQGGTTGPMTTPLGGQLVVNADGSYSYTPPNDVAVDTLETFTYTIVDADGDTSSALLKILVLDTTPITASVFEDGLPTGLPGNDPSLTTVGGSLAHMVIDSASVSFGVGSTAGLPALTSGGVPITYSIVHGVGVDTLVAMAGSKPIFTLAVEADGDYTFTLQGPIDHAQAD
-4842 GNNSLG
+4842 GNDLELKALNLSSAITAHEGPDNVTLVRDFIVQVEDDVPLVMTPAMG
-4848 GGDGIDGDGTTL
+4848 VMLNQSGLTETFLLDGDG
-4860 TGEAKDWADFLKA
+4860 
-4873 NDINSFALGMGSGST
+4873 S
-4888 ASALDPIA
+4888 
-4896 YNGVSEVNTTSLIV
+4896 
-4910 TDFSQLAA
+4910 
-4918 TLLSTVVAPPL
+4918 
-4929 SGQLL
+4929 LL
-4934 NGGLTASTGADGGWI
+4934 NNYGADGGSIRFDSSLNGSSGLTSGGLPITYTLSSDGITLTATTAAGTVFIATLQPASGTYQIQMI
-4949 GSITVAGVTY
+4949 GEVDGGQTTIDFNGGGYDFVGGNASWAGFNTAANDNSKDLLLTAMTNGVDGGTVNTSANTGGISSGSSVGSGEAMRIDFVIDLTGNPVSGGSYGVLANQTHAFEAHYDVNGASAMFTAINSSSSVKLVARQDVDNDNDIGDGNKESLTAVAISYNGSTRIVSIGAGMSQVVSVGGHSFTVNFTDDDPTAGVAYVATVAGVISNTKLAAY
-4959 HYDQKTDISSVTG
+4959 TADGYNSLEFHYAAGSTFKIGDFGSSVATPGVPVNLQLPVTLTDGDGDAVHSNIGLSLLPDAPFTVDYEDSASAVNVTLTSTQGHAIGSDFGDSITG
-4972 GTSAGTFNTATNE
+4972 NSLDN
-4985 WSISVAGGILKVDM
+4985 IL
-4999 DNGAYTFTPPSVIPS
+4999 S
-5014 GGISQVFGYNVIDHD
+5014 GGD
-5029 GDTAASTLSLII
+5029 GDDLLYGMGGKDTL
-5041 NPAIG
+5041 
-5046 PTVVRDDFVI
+5046 
-5056 TNQDP
+5056 
-5061 STIPDWALLAND
+5061 
-5073 TGPLAATQVITG
+5073 
-5085 VSGAVGGTVTDGAGS
+5085 VGG
-5100 IVFDDT
+5100 
-5106 SGSAT
+5106 SG
-5111 PSTYDGSFNYT
+5111 N
-5122 NSTTTD
+5122 
-5128 PAKVFVDVQSGSTL
+5128 DV
-5142 TGSYLDEIL
+5142 LD
-5151 IGGSGNDT
+5151 GGSGNDT
-5159 LNGNAGNDILLGGA
+5159 LYGESGNDTLIGGIGNDILQG
-5173 GNDSLNGGEG
+5173 
-5183 NDILVGGA
+5183 
-5191 GNDTLNGGSGNDTAS
+5191 
-5206 YLDSTAG
+5206 
-5213 VTVTVNGNNQ
+5213 
-5223 ITGGAGTDS
+5223 
-5232 LSNME
+5232 
-5237 NLIGSMFNDSLTGD
+5237 GD
-5251 GNANVLSGLAGNDIL
+5251 GNDLL
-5266 IGGGG
+5266 IGG
-5271 DDMLIGGAG
+5271 LG
-5280 SDTMTGGTGK
+5280 SDTMTGGAGS
-5290 DTFKWMAGDAGGIDT
+5290 DTFKWIAGDADGSTDT
-5305 IKDFTT
+5305 ITDFTL
-5311 GANGDVLD
+5311 GNPSNGGDVLD
-5319 LSELLSGEHTN
+5319 LSDLLVGVPSGFNNNDLATVLNNYLQFDTTTN
-5330 AATLDQY
+5330 
-5337 FNFASGPGSNKS
+5337 K
-5349 TLTIDL
+5349 LTIDTN
-5355 DGSGSASTTHTIFFD
+5355 GSASGGSQLTVQFQGNLDLDQNGGLTTNHD
-5370 NVDLTLGGTRTDQ
+5370 
-5383 QIIQD
+5383 IIKQ
-5388 LLDQGNLKVDP
+5388 LLDDGNLKVDP

>member
-1 MLADGSSRP
+1 MRTQIIDKTVVVSAVEGNVQIVLADGSSRP

-29 KLILA
+29 KLLLA
-34 PYDESPAAATPDAP
+34 PYDDSPAAATPDAP
-48 AHDAPAPGQPQAPD
+48 AHDAPATGQPPAPD
-62 AGTAASPD
+62 AGNAASPD

-138 TEPVVDTQQVV
+138 AEPVVDTQQIA

-163 LVVAEDGVLNGN
+163 LTVAEDGSLNGN
-175 LLDNTVNTDGPSAAS
+175 LLDNTVNTDGPQAAS
-190 VLLFSWGGNANVA
+190 VLIFTWGDNANIA
-203 VGTSVTI
+203 AGTSVTI
-210 DGIGTLVVNGD
+210 DGVGTLIVNTD

-239 VYTVTDGTDTVQS
+239 IYTVTDGTDTVQS

-257 ITPVN
+257 ITPIN
-262 DLADQGEN
+262 DLADEGES
-270 VVVTEDAAVS
+270 VVVTEDVAVS
-280 GNLLDNTVDNDGPQ
+280 GNLLANTIDNDGPQ
-294 AATVTGFSWGGLANT
+294 AASVSGFSWGGVANA
-309 TLGTPVTLAG
+309 TLGTPVSLAG
-319 VGTLLVNAD
+319 IGTLLINAD
-328 GSYQFTPATNYDGP
+328 GSYQFTPAPNYDGP

-350 TDGTDSVQSILTITI
+350 TDGVDTVQSTLTITI
-365 IPVDEPV
+365 TPVDEPV

-378 LEGGELTLN
+378 VEGGELTLN
-387 EASLAGGSNPNAAAV
+387 EASLADGSNPNAAAL

-410 SAADGVQ
+410 NAADGVQ
-417 SLTLGGVALVTNG
+417 SLTLGGVALITNG
-430 QAVTAFPQTIISPL
+430 QTITSFPQTIASPL
-444 GNQLIVTGI
+444 GNQLTVTGI
-453 NYNPVTGTGSVN
+453 NYNPATGTGSVS
-465 YSYTLGGSETHT
+465 YSYTLNDSETHT

-482 NSLSESFS
+482 ASLVESFN
-490 VVLVDT
+490 VVLVDP
-496 DGDNTSGSLDVVILD
+496 DGDTANGSLDVVILD
-511 DVPSVTLTTNSE
+511 DVPSVTLSSNTE
-523 GLGSVSVDESL
+523 GLGTVSVDESL
-534 VSLGGVGSDGVASA
+534 VSLGGVGGDGVASA
-548 TLSAA
+548 SLSAA
-553 NVQAQFN
+553 DVQAQFN

-577 TGTNVASGLYA
+577 SGSNVASGLYA
-588 VDPAAANG
+588 VDPLAANG
-596 QGAAIVLNQVG
+596 QGAAILLNQVG

-616 VDYFTLTINPST
+616 VDYFTLTINPTS

-644 TNADDSVALTL
+644 SNADDSVALTV

-671 DSASASVDLGANG
+671 DRASAAVDLGANS

-699 EAPRLG
+699 EAPSLG

-725 ATLSAANVQAQFN
+725 ASLSAADVQAQFN

-745 AGSIGYSLALT
+745 AGSIGYSLALS
-756 GTNVASGLYA
+756 GSNVASGLYA
-766 VDPLA
+766 VDPLT
-771 ANGQGAAIVLN
+771 ANGQGAAILLN

-795 DYFTLTINPSTGEV
+795 DYFTLTINPTSGEV
-809 TLALLDNVWHGDTT
+809 TLALLDNVWHGDTS

-829 ALTLGQGV
+829 ALTVGQGV

-849 DSASASVDLGANGV
+849 DRASAAVDLGANSV

-871 RAGLAVEAPRLGATV
+871 RAGLAEEAPSLGATV

-897 SDGVAS
+897 GDGVAS
-903 ATLSAAN
+903 ASLSAAD
-910 VQAQFAPAFGADG
+910 VQAQFNPAFGADG
-923 AGSIGYSLALTGTNV
+923 AGSIGYSLALSGSNV
-938 ASGLYAVDPAA
+938 ASGLYAVDPLT
-949 ANGQGAAIVLNQV
+949 ANGQGAAILLNQV

-975 FTLTINPST
+975 FTLTINPTS

-993 NVWHGDTTNADDSVA
+993 NVWHGDTSNADDSVA
-1008 LTLGQGVLT
+1008 LTVGQGVLT

-1023 DADGDSASA
+1023 DADGDRASA
-1032 SVDLGANGV
+1032 AVDLGANSV

-1053 AEEAPRLGATVD
+1053 AEEAPSLGATVD

-1077 GVASATLSAANVQA
+1077 GVASASLSAADVQA

-1105 GYSLALTGT
+1105 GYSLALSGS

-1125 LAANG
+1125 LTANG

-1135 VLNQVGNVITGSAGG
+1135 LLNQVGNVITGSAGG

-1159 PSTGEV
+1159 PTSGEV
-1165 TLALLDNVWHGDTTN
+1165 TLALLDNVWHGDTSN

-1185 ALTLGQGVLTL
+1185 ALTVGQGVLTL

-1202 ADGDSA
+1202 ADGDRA
-1208 SASVDLGA
+1208 SAAVDLGA
-1216 NGVFRFED
+1216 NSVFRFED

-1232 EEAPRLDATV
+1232 EEAPSLGATV

-1260 TLSAANVQA
+1260 SLSAADVQA

-1285 SLALTGTNVAS
+1285 SLALSGSNVAS
-1296 GLYAVDPLAANGQG
+1296 GLYAVDPLTANGQG
-1310 AAIVLNQV
+1310 AAILLNQV

-1333 LTINPSTGEVTLALL
+1333 LTINPTSGEVTLALL
-1348 DNVWHGDTTNADDSV
+1348 DNVWHGDTSNADDSV
-1363 ALTLGQGVLTLVQT
+1363 ALTVGQGVLTLVQT
-1377 VTDADGDSAS
+1377 VTDADGDRAS
-1387 ASVDLGANGVFRFE
+1387 AAVDLGANSVFRFE

-1408 LAVEAPRLGATVDES
+1408 LAEEAPSLGATVDES
-1423 LVSLGGVGSDGVASA
+1423 LVSLGGVGGDGVASA
-1438 TLSAA
+1438 SLSAA
-1443 NVQAQFAP
+1443 DVQAQFNP

-1456 GAGSIGYSLALTG
+1456 GAGSIGYSLALSG
-1469 TNVASGLYAVDPA
+1469 SNVASGLYAVDPLT
-1482 AANGQGAAIVL
+1482 ANGQGAAILL

-1511 LTINPSTGEVTL
+1511 LTINPTSGEVTL

-1531 GDTTNADDS
+1531 GDTSNADDS
-1540 VALTLGQGVL
+1540 VALTVGQGVL
-1550 TLVQTVTDADGDSA
+1550 TLVQTVTDADGDRA
-1564 SASVDLGANGVFRF
+1564 SAAVDLGANSVFRF

-1590 APRLGATVDESLV
+1590 APSLGATVDESLV

-1613 ASATLSAAN
+1613 ASASLSAAD

-1640 YSLALTGTNVASG
+1640 YSLALSGSNVASG

-1668 IVLNQVGNVITGSAG
+1668 ILLNQVGNVITGSVGGVDYFTLTINPTSGEVTLALLDNVWHGDTSNADDSVALTVGQGVLTLVQTVTDADGDRASAAVDLGANSVFRFEDDGPRAGLAEEAPSLGATVDESLVSLGGVGGDGVASASLSAADVQAQFNPAFGADGAGSIGYSLALSGSNVASGLYAVDPLAANGQGAAILLNQVGNVITGSAG

-1693 PSTGEVTLALLD
+1693 PTSGEVTLALLD
-1705 NVWHGDTTN
+1705 NVWHGDTSN
-1714 ADDSVALTLGQGVLT
+1714 ADDSVALTVGQGVLT
-1729 LVQTVTDADGDSASA
+1729 LVQTVTDADGDRASA
-1744 SVDLGA
+1744 AVDLGA
-1750 NGVFRFEDDGPRAG
+1750 NSVFRFEDDGPRAG
-1764 LAEEAPRLGAT
+1764 LAEEAPSLGAT

-1786 GGDGVASATLS
+1786 GGDGVASASLS
-1797 AANVQAQFNPAFGAD
+1797 AADVQAQFNPAFGAD

-1822 LTGTNVASGLYA
+1822 LSGSNVASGLYA

-1847 VLNQVGN
+1847 LLNQVGN

-1872 STGEVTL
+1872 TSGEVTL
-1879 ALLDNVWHGDTT
+1879 ALLDNVWHGDTS
-1891 NADDSVALTLGQGV
+1891 NADDSVALTVGQGV
-1905 LTLVQTVTDADGDSA
+1905 LTLVQTVTDADGDRA
-1920 SASVDLGAN
+1920 SAAVDLGVN
-1929 GVFRFEDDGPRAGLA
+1929 
-1944 VEAPR
+1944 
-1949 LGATVDESLVSLGGV
+1949 S
-1964 GGDGVASATLS
+1964 
-1975 AANVQAQ
+1975 
-1982 FNPAFGADG
+1982 
-1991 AGSIGYSLA
+1991 
-2000 LTGTNVASGLYAV
+2000 
-2013 DPLAANGQGAAIVLN
+2013 
-2028 QVGNVITGS
+2028 
-2037 AGGVDYFTLTINPS
+2037 
-2051 TGEVTL
+2051 
-2057 ALLDNVW
+2057 
-2064 HGDTTNADDSVALTL
+2064 
-2079 GQGVLTLV
+2079 
-2087 QTVTDADGDSASASV
+2087 
-2102 DLGANGVF
+2102 
-2110 RFEDD
+2110 
-2115 GPRAGLAVEAPRLG
+2115 
-2129 ATVDESLV
+2129 
-2137 SLGGVG
+2137 
-2143 SDGVASA
+2143 
-2150 TLSAANVQAQFA
+2150 
-2162 PAFGADGAG
+2162 
-2171 SIGYSLALTG
+2171 
-2181 TNVASGLY
+2181 
-2189 AVDPAAANGQGAA
+2189 
-2202 IVLNQVGNVIT
+2202 
-2213 GSAGGVDYFTLTIN
+2213 
-2227 PSTGEVT
+2227 
-2234 LALLDNVWHG
+2234 
-2244 DTTNADDSVALT
+2244 
-2256 LGQGVL
+2256 
-2262 TLVQTVT
+2262 
-2269 DADGDSASAS
+2269 
-2279 VDLGANGVFR
+2279 
-2289 FEDDGPRAGLAE
+2289 
-2301 EAPRLGATV
+2301 
-2310 DESLVSLGGVGS
+2310 
-2322 DGVASA
+2322 
-2328 SLSAANV
+2328 
-2335 QAQFNPAFGAD
+2335 
-2346 GAGSIG
+2346 
-2352 YSLALTGTNVASG
+2352 
-2365 LYAVDPAAANG
+2365 
-2376 QGAAIVL
+2376 
-2383 NQVGNV
+2383 
-2389 ITGSA
+2389 
-2394 GGVDYFTL
+2394 
-2402 TINPSTGEVT
+2402 
-2412 LALLDNVWHGDTTN
+2412 
-2426 ADDSVALTLGQG
+2426 
-2438 VLTLVQTVT
+2438 
-2447 DADGDSASASVDL
+2447 
-2460 GANGVF
+2460 VF

-2477 NAVADSGITLTTQDA
+2477 NAVADGGITLTTQDA
-2492 QTIGSASDTATGSF
+2492 QTIGAASDTATGSF

-2514 VPSYGADGPG
+2514 VPNYGADGPG
-2524 TTTVSGYSLSVT
+2524 STTVSGYSLSVT

-2548 ITLTKVGSDIVGS
+2548 ITLTKVGNDIVGS
-2561 TTAGEVF
+2561 TTDGEVF

-2626 GTVSADLGGNIRF
+2626 GTVSADLGGNINF

-2651 ADSGITLTTQDAQTI
+2651 ADGGITLTTQDAQTI
-2666 GSASDTATGSFAAA
+2666 GAASDTATGSFAAA
-2680 FLAAAVPSYGAD
+2680 FLAAAVPNYGAD
-2692 GPGTT
+2692 GPGST

-2726 SDIVGSTTA
+2726 NDIVGSTTD

-2799 VSADLGGNIRF
+2799 VSADLGGNINF

-2824 SGITLTTQDAQT
+2824 GGITLTTQDAQT
-2836 IGSASD
+2836 IGAASD

-2851 FLAAAVPSY
+2851 FLAAAVPNY
-2860 GADGPGTTTVSGYSL
+2860 GADGPGSTTVSGYSL

-2889 AITLTKVGSD
+2889 AITLTKVGND
-2899 IVGSTTAG
+2899 IVGSTTDG

-2975 GGNIRF
+2975 GGNINF

-2991 AVADSGITLTT
+2991 AVADGGITLTT
-3002 QDAQTIGSAS
+3002 QDAQTIGAAS

-3026 AVPSYGADGPGTTTV
+3026 AVPNYGADGPGSTTV

-3063 LTKVGSDIVG
+3063 LTKVGNDIVG
-3073 STTAGEVFRIS
+3073 STTDGEVFRIS

-3145 LGGNIRF
+3145 LGGNINF

-3164 ADSGITLTT
+3164 ADGGITLTT
-3173 QDAQTIGSASD
+3173 QDAQTIGAASD

-3189 FAAAFLAAAVPSYG
+3189 FAAAFLAAAVPNYG
-3203 ADGPGTTTVSG
+3203 ADGPGSTTVSG

-3238 GSDIVGSTTA
+3238 GNDIVGSTTD

-3320 IRFEDDVPSVT
+3320 INFEDDVPSVT

-3336 DSGITLTT
+3336 DGGITLTT
-3344 QDAQTIGSAS
+3344 QDAQTIGAAS

-3365 LAAAVPSY
+3365 LAAAVPNY
-3373 GADGPGTT
+3373 GADGPGST

-3406 TKVGSDIV
+3406 TKVGNDIV
-3414 GSTTAGEV
+3414 GSTTDGEV

-3486 DLGGNIRFED
+3486 DLGGNINFED

-3508 SGITLTT
+3508 GGITLTT
-3515 QDAQTIGSASD
+3515 QDAQTIGAASD

-3540 VPSYGADGPGTTTV
+3540 VPNYGADGPGSTTV

-3578 KVGSDIVGSTTAGEV
+3578 KVGNDIVGSTTDGEV

-3662 IRFEDDVPSVTIN
+3662 INFEDDVPSVTIN
-3675 AVADSGITLTTQ
+3675 AVADGGITLTTQ
-3687 DAQTIGSAS
+3687 DAQTIGAAS

-3710 AVPSY
+3710 AVPNY
-3715 GADGPGT
+3715 GADGPGS

-3750 VGSDIVGSTT
+3750 VGNDIVGSTT
-3760 AGEVFRISVAS
+3760 DGEVFRISVAS

-3827 ADLGGNIRFED
+3827 ADLGGNINFED
-3838 DVPSVTINAVADSG
+3838 DVPSVTINAVADGG
-3852 ITLTTQDAQTIGSAS
+3852 ITLTTQDAQTIGAAS

-3879 AAAVPSYGA
+3879 AAAVPNYGA
-3888 DGPGTTTVSGYSLS
+3888 DGPGSTTVSGYSLS

-3913 GLAITLTKVGS
+3913 GLAITLTKVGN
-3924 DIVGSTTAG
+3924 DIVGSTTDG

-3998 ADLGGNIR
+3998 ADLGGNI
-4006 FEDDVPSVTINAVAD
+4006 N
-4021 SGITLTTQDAQTIG
+4021 
-4035 SASDT
+4035 
-4040 ATGSFAA
+4040 
-4047 AFLAAAVPSYG
+4047 
-4058 ADGPGTTTV
+4058 
-4067 SGYSL
+4067 
-4072 SVTDSNSGLTSNGL
+4072 
-4086 AITLTKVGSDIVG
+4086 
-4099 STTAGEV
+4099 
-4106 FRISVASNGTVTLT
+4106 
-4120 QSAELDHLPEDVD
+4120 
-4133 NSNDNN
+4133 
-4139 LISLANGKVL
+4139 
-4149 LSATVTVVD
+4149 
-4158 GDNDTAT
+4158 
-4165 GTVSADLGGNIRFE
+4165 
-4179 DDVPSVTINA
+4179 
-4189 VADSS
+4189 
-4194 ITLTTQDAQT
+4194 
-4204 IGSASDTATGSFAA
+4204 
-4218 AFLAAAVPSYGAD
+4218 
-4231 GPGTT
+4231 
-4236 TVSGY
+4236 
-4241 SLSVT
+4241 
-4246 DSNSGLT
+4246 
-4253 SNGLAITLTKVGSDI
+4253 
-4268 VGSTTAG
+4268 
-4275 EVFRISVA
+4275 
-4283 SNGTVTLTQSA
+4283 
-4294 ELDHLPEDVDNSNDN
+4294 
-4309 NLISLANGKVLL
+4309 
-4321 SATVTVVDGDNDT
+4321 
-4334 ATGTVSADLGGNIRF
+4334 
-4349 EDDVPSVT
+4349 
-4357 INAVADSGITLT
+4357 
-4369 TQDAQTIGSASD
+4369 
-4381 TATGSFA
+4381 
-4388 AAFLAAA
+4388 
-4395 VPSYGADGPGTTTVS
+4395 
-4410 GYSLSVTDSNSG
+4410 
-4422 LTSNGL
+4422 
-4428 AITLTKVGSDI
+4428 
-4439 VGSTTAGEVF
+4439 
-4449 RISVASNGTVTLTQ
+4449 
-4463 SAELDHLPE
+4463 
-4472 TVDNSNDNNLIS
+4472 
-4484 LANGKVLL
+4484 
-4492 SATVTV
+4492 
-4498 VDGDN
+4498 
-4503 DTATGTVSADLG
+4503 
-4515 GNIRFEDDVPSVTIN
+4515 
-4530 AVADS
+4530 
-4535 SITLTTQDA
+4535 
-4544 QTIGSASDTATGS
+4544 
-4557 FAAAFLAAAVP
+4557 
-4568 SYGADGPGTTTV
+4568 
-4580 SGYSLS
+4580 
-4586 VTDSNSGLTSNG
+4586 
-4598 LAITLTKVGSDIVGS
+4598 
-4613 TTAGEVFRISVAS
+4613 
-4626 NGTVTLTQS
+4626 
-4635 AELDHLPE
+4635 
-4643 DVDNSNDNNLISLA
+4643 
-4657 NGKVLLSATVTVVDG
+4657 
-4672 DNDTATGT
+4672 
-4680 VSADLG
+4680 
-4686 GNIRF
+4686 F
-4691 EDDVPTANPVTNAG
+4691 EDDVPTAKDNSIVITEAG
-4705 QATQVQNTNLMLI
+4705 LPPFNLVMVI
-4718 LDISGSMDYDSGYQ
+4718 DTSGSMLWQIGTTSNGSPN
-4732 GMTRMQVM
+4732 R
-4740 QKSALELL
+4740 LELAKDAL
-4748 DKYSAYG
+4748 NHMIDSYVALGVPLVITVIDFASGAVLIPQTSDPDVAKASISGLPTDGGGTNYNAPLVLAQNQLTTDLANPALAGYETKVYFLSDGAPNEG
-4755 NVMVNIITFAT
+4755 NVPAGWTSFVNNNNVEVYAVGLNVSGNA
-4766 SATNPTGVWVNV
+4766 SAI
-4778 DTAKAIIL
+4778 AQL
-4786 GLVSTDSTNY
+4786 GLVEDNGDAVTLVNNIYDLDATLQATVPPPATGNVITDV
-4796 DDALNEA
+4796 DATA
-4803 IKAFGDT
+4803 GVDSAGAD
-4810 GKLANA
+4810 A
-4816 QNVSYFMSDGEPN
+4816 
-4829 ANALSGS
+4829 
-4836 PATVPD
+4836 PATVFQVSFTVSNPAAYVGVADSINGNVVTFLVQGGTTGPMTTPLGGQLVVNADGSYSYTPPNDVAVDTLETFTYTIVDADGDTSSALLKILVLDTTPITASVFEDGLPTGLPGNDPSLTTVGGSLAHMVIDSAGVSFGVGSTAGLPALTSGGVPITYSIVHGVGVDTLVAMAGSKPIFTLAVEADGDYTFTLQGPIDHAQAD
-4842 GNNSLG
+4842 GNDLELKALNLSSAITAHEGPDNVTLVRDFIVQVEDDVPLVMTPAMG
-4848 GGDGIDGDGTTL
+4848 VMLNQSGLTETFLLDGDG
-4860 TGEAKDWADFLKA
+4860 
-4873 NDINSFALGMGSGST
+4873 S
-4888 ASALDPIA
+4888 
-4896 YNGVSEVNTTSLIV
+4896 
-4910 TDFSQLAA
+4910 
-4918 TLLSTVVAPPL
+4918 
-4929 SGQLL
+4929 LL
-4934 NGGLTASTGADGGWI
+4934 NNYGADGGSIRFDSSLNGSSGLTSGGLPITYALSSDGITLTATTAAGTVFIATLQPASGTYQIQMI
-4949 GSITVAGVTY
+4949 GEVDGGQTTIDFNGGGYDFVGGNASWAGFNTLANDDSKDLLLTAMTNGVDGGTVNTSANTGGISSGSSVGSGEAMRIDFVIDLTGNPVSGGSYGVLANQTHAFEAHYDVNGASAMFTAINSSSSVKLVARQDVDNDNDIGDGNKESLTAVAISYNGSTRIVSIGAGMSQVVSVGGHSFTVNFTDDDPTAGVAYVATVAGVISNTKLAAY
-4959 HYDQKTDISSVTG
+4959 TADGYNSLEFHYAAGSTFKIGDFGSSVATPGIPVNLQLPVTLTDGDGDAVHSNIGLSLLPDAPFTVDYEDSASAVNVTLTSTQGHAIGSDFGDSITG
-4972 GTSAGTFNTATNE
+4972 NSLDN
-4985 WSISVAGGILKVDM
+4985 IL
-4999 DNGAYTFTPPSVIPS
+4999 S
-5014 GGISQVFGYNVIDHD
+5014 GGD
-5029 GDTAASTLSLII
+5029 GDDLLYGMGGKDTL
-5041 NPAIG
+5041 
-5046 PTVVRDDFVI
+5046 
-5056 TNQDP
+5056 
-5061 STIPDWALLAND
+5061 
-5073 TGPLAATQVITG
+5073 
-5085 VSGAVGGTVTDGAGS
+5085 VGG
-5100 IVFDDT
+5100 
-5106 SGSAT
+5106 SG
-5111 PSTYDGSFNYT
+5111 N
-5122 NSTTTD
+5122 
-5128 PAKVFVDVQSGSTL
+5128 DV
-5142 TGSYLDEIL
+5142 LD
-5151 IGGSGNDT
+5151 GGSGNDT
-5159 LNGNAGNDILLGGA
+5159 LYGESGNDTLIGGIGNDILQG
-5173 GNDSLNGGEG
+5173 
-5183 NDILVGGA
+5183 
-5191 GNDTLNGGSGNDTAS
+5191 
-5206 YLDSTAG
+5206 
-5213 VTVTVNGNNQ
+5213 
-5223 ITGGAGTDS
+5223 
-5232 LSNME
+5232 
-5237 NLIGSMFNDSLTGD
+5237 GD
-5251 GNANVLSGLAGNDIL
+5251 GNDLL
-5266 IGGGG
+5266 IGG
-5271 DDMLIGGAG
+5271 LG
-5280 SDTMTGGTGK
+5280 SDTMTGGAGS
-5290 DTFKWMAGDAGGIDT
+5290 DTFKWIAGDADGSTDT
-5305 IKDFTT
+5305 ITDFTL
-5311 GANGDVLD
+5311 GNPSNGGDVLD
-5319 LSELLSGEHTN
+5319 LSDLLVGVPSGFNNNDLATVLNNYLQFDTTTN
-5330 AATLDQY
+5330 
-5337 FNFASGPGSNKS
+5337 K
-5349 TLTIDL
+5349 LTIDTN
-5355 DGSGSASTTHTIFFD
+5355 GSASGGSQLTVQFQGNLDLDQNGGLTTNHD
-5370 NVDLTLGGTRTDQ
+5370 
-5383 QIIQD
+5383 IIKQ
-5388 LLDQGNLKVDP
+5388 LLDDGNLKVDP

>member
-1 MLADGSSRP
+1 MRTQIIDKTVVVSSIEGSVQIVLADGSSRP

-29 KLILA
+29 KLELA
-34 PYDESPAAATPDAP
+34 PYDDSPAAATPDAP

-138 TEPVVDTQQVV
+138 TDPVVDTQQVV

-365 IPVDEPV
+365 TPVDEPV

-430 QAVTAFPQTIISPL
+430 QAVTAFPQTITSPL

-534 VSLGGVGSDGVASA
+534 VSLGGVGTDGVASA

-553 NVQAQFN
+553 DVQAQFN

-577 TGTNVASGLYA
+577 TGTNVVSGLYA

-671 DSASASVDLGANG
+671 DSASAAVDLGANG
-684 VFRFEDDGPRAGLAE
+684 VFRFEDDGPRAGLAV
-699 EAPRLG
+699 EAPSLG

-710 SLVSLGGVGGDGVAS
+710 SLVSLGGVGTDGVAS

-756 GTNVASGLYA
+756 GTNV
-766 VDPLA
+766 V
-771 ANGQGAAIVLN
+771 
-782 QVGNVITGSAGGV
+782 
-795 DYFTLTINPSTGEV
+795 
-809 TLALLDNVWHGDTT
+809 
-823 NADDSV
+823 
-829 ALTLGQGV
+829 
-837 LTLVQTVTDADG
+837 
-849 DSASASVDLGANGV
+849 
-863 FRFEDDGP
+863 
-871 RAGLAVEAPRLGATV
+871 
-886 DESLVSLGGVG
+886 
-897 SDGVAS
+897 
-903 ATLSAAN
+903 
-910 VQAQFAPAFGADG
+910 
-923 AGSIGYSLALTGTNV
+923 
-938 ASGLYAVDPAA
+938 SGLYAVDPAA

-1032 SVDLGANGV
+1032 AVDLGANGV

-1053 AEEAPRLGATVD
+1053 AVEAPSLGATVD
-1065 ESLVSLGGVGGD
+1065 ESLVSLGGVGTD

-1114 NVASGLYAVDP
+1114 NVV
-1125 LAANG
+1125 
-1130 QGAAI
+1130 
-1135 VLNQVGNVITGSAGG
+1135 
-1150 VDYFTLTIN
+1150 
-1159 PSTGEV
+1159 
-1165 TLALLDNVWHGDTTN
+1165 
-1180 ADDSV
+1180 
-1185 ALTLGQGVLTL
+1185 
-1196 VQTVTD
+1196 
-1202 ADGDSA
+1202 
-1208 SASVDLGA
+1208 
-1216 NGVFRFED
+1216 
-1224 DGPRAGLA
+1224 
-1232 EEAPRLDATV
+1232 
-1242 DESLVSL
+1242 
-1249 GGVGGDGVASA
+1249 
-1260 TLSAANVQA
+1260 
-1269 QFNPAF
+1269 
-1275 GADGAGSIGY
+1275 
-1285 SLALTGTNVAS
+1285 
-1296 GLYAVDPLAANGQG
+1296 
-1310 AAIVLNQV
+1310 
-1318 GNVITGSAGG
+1318 
-1328 VDYFT
+1328 
-1333 LTINPSTGEVTLALL
+1333 
-1348 DNVWHGDTTNADDSV
+1348 
-1363 ALTLGQGVLTLVQT
+1363 
-1377 VTDADGDSAS
+1377 
-1387 ASVDLGANGVFRFE
+1387 
-1401 DDGPRAG
+1401 
-1408 LAVEAPRLGATVDES
+1408 
-1423 LVSLGGVGSDGVASA
+1423 
-1438 TLSAA
+1438 
-1443 NVQAQFAP
+1443 
-1451 AFGAD
+1451 
-1456 GAGSIGYSLALTG
+1456 
-1469 TNVASGLYAVDPA
+1469 SGLYAVDPA

-1564 SASVDLGANGVFRF
+1564 SAAVDLGANGVFRF

-1584 AGLAEE
+1584 AGLAVE
-1590 APRLGATVDESLV
+1590 APSLGATVDESLV
-1603 SLGGVGGDGV
+1603 SLGGVGTDGV

-1640 YSLALTGTNVASG
+1640 YSLALTGTNV
-1653 LYAVDPL
+1653 V
-1660 AANGQGAA
+1660 
-1668 IVLNQVGNVITGSAG
+1668 
-1683 GVDYFTLTIN
+1683 
-1693 PSTGEVTLALLD
+1693 
-1705 NVWHGDTTN
+1705 
-1714 ADDSVALTLGQGVLT
+1714 
-1729 LVQTVTDADGDSASA
+1729 
-1744 SVDLGA
+1744 
-1750 NGVFRFEDDGPRAG
+1750 
-1764 LAEEAPRLGAT
+1764 
-1775 VDESLVSLGGV
+1775 
-1786 GGDGVASATLS
+1786 
-1797 AANVQAQFNPAFGAD
+1797 
-1812 GAGSIGYSLA
+1812 
-1822 LTGTNVASGLYA
+1822 
-1834 VDPLAANGQGAAI
+1834 
-1847 VLNQVGN
+1847 
-1854 VITGSAGGVDY
+1854 
-1865 FTLTINP
+1865 
-1872 STGEVTL
+1872 
-1879 ALLDNVWHGDTT
+1879 
-1891 NADDSVALTLGQGV
+1891 
-1905 LTLVQTVTDADGDSA
+1905 
-1920 SASVDLGAN
+1920 
-1929 GVFRFEDDGPRAGLA
+1929 
-1944 VEAPR
+1944 
-1949 LGATVDESLVSLGGV
+1949 
-1964 GGDGVASATLS
+1964 
-1975 AANVQAQ
+1975 
-1982 FNPAFGADG
+1982 
-1991 AGSIGYSLA
+1991 
-2000 LTGTNVASGLYAV
+2000 
-2013 DPLAANGQGAAIVLN
+2013 
-2028 QVGNVITGS
+2028 
-2037 AGGVDYFTLTINPS
+2037 
-2051 TGEVTL
+2051 
-2057 ALLDNVW
+2057 
-2064 HGDTTNADDSVALTL
+2064 
-2079 GQGVLTLV
+2079 
-2087 QTVTDADGDSASASV
+2087 
-2102 DLGANGVF
+2102 
-2110 RFEDD
+2110 
-2115 GPRAGLAVEAPRLG
+2115 
-2129 ATVDESLV
+2129 
-2137 SLGGVG
+2137 
-2143 SDGVASA
+2143 
-2150 TLSAANVQAQFA
+2150 
-2162 PAFGADGAG
+2162 
-2171 SIGYSLALTG
+2171 
-2181 TNVASGLY
+2181 SGLY

-2269 DADGDSASAS
+2269 DADGDSASAA

-2289 FEDDGPRAGLAE
+2289 FEDDGPRAGLAV
-2301 EAPRLGATV
+2301 EAPSLGATV
-2310 DESLVSLGGVGS
+2310 DESLVSLGGVGT

-2328 SLSAANV
+2328 TLSAANV

-2352 YSLALTGTNVASG
+2352 YSLALTGTNVVSG

-2447 DADGDSASASVDL
+2447 DADGDSASAAVDLGANGVFRFEDDGPRAGLAVEAPSLGATVDESLVSLGGVGTDGVASATLSAANVQAQFNPAFGADGAGSIGYSLALTGTNVVSGLYAVDPAAANGQGAAIVLNQVGNVITGSAGGVDYFTLTINPTTGEVTLALLDNVWHGDTTNADDSVALTLGQGVLTLVQTVTDADGDSASAAVDLGANGVFRFEDDGPRAGLAVEAPSLGATVDESLVSLGGVGTDGVASATLSAANVQAQFNPAFGADGAGSIGYSLALTGSNVASGLYAVDPAAANGQGAAIVLNQVGNVITGSAGGVDYFTLTINPTTGEVTLALLDNVWHGDTTNADDSVALTLGQGVLTLVQTVTDADGDSASAAVDL

-2477 NAVADSGITLTTQDA
+2477 NAVVDGGITLTTQDA

-2626 GTVSADLGGNIRF
+2626 GTVSADLGGNISF

-2651 ADSGITLTTQDAQTI
+2651 VDGGITLTTQDAQTI

-2799 VSADLGGNIRF
+2799 VSADLGGNISF
-2810 EDDVPSVTINAVAD
+2810 EDDVPSVTINAVVDGGITLTTQDAQTIGSASDTATGSFAAAFLAAAVPSYGAD
-2824 SGITLTTQDAQT
+2824 GPGTTTVSGYSLSVTDSNSGLTSNGLAITLTKVGSDIVGSTTAGEVFRISVASNGTVTLTQSAELDHLPEDVDNNNDNNLISLANGKVLLSATVTVVDGDNDTATGTVSADLGGNISFEDDVPSVTINAVVDGGITLTTQDAQTIGSASDTATGSFAAAFLAAAVPSYGADGPGTTTVSGYSLSVTDSNSGLTSNGLAITLTKVGSDIVGSTTAGEVFRISVASNGTVTLTQSAELDHLPEDVDNNNDNNLISLANGKVLLSATVTVVDGDNDTATGTVSADLGGNISFEDDVPSVTINAVVDGGITLTTQDAQT

-2975 GGNIRF
+2975 GGNISF

-2991 AVADSGITLTT
+2991 AVVDGGITLTT

-3145 LGGNIRF
+3145 LGGNISF

-3164 ADSGITLTT
+3164 VDGGITLTTQDAQTIGSASDTATGSFAAAFLAAAVPSYGADGPGTTTVSGYSLSVTDSNSGLTSNGLAITLTKVGSDIVGSTTAGEVFRISVASNGTVTLTQSAELDHLPEDVDNNNDNNLISLANGKVLLSATVTVVDGDNDTATGTVSADLGGNISFEDDVPSVTINAVVDGGITLTTQDAQTIGSASDTATGSFAAAFLAAAVPSYGADGPGTTTVSGYSLSVTDSNSGLTSNGLAITLTKVGSDIVGSTTAGEVFRISVASNGTVTLTQSAELDHLPEDVDNNNDNNLISLANGKVLLSATVTVVDGDNDTATGTVSADLGGNISFEDDVPSVTINAVVDGGITLTT

-3320 IRFEDDVPSVT
+3320 ISFEDDVPSVT
-3331 INAVA
+3331 INAVV
-3336 DSGITLTT
+3336 DGGITLTT

-3486 DLGGNIRFED
+3486 DLGGNISFED
-3496 DVPSVTINAVAD
+3496 DVPSVTINAVVD
-3508 SGITLTT
+3508 GGITLTT

-3620 NSNDN
+3620 NNNDN

-3662 IRFEDDVPSVTIN
+3662 ISFEDDVPSVTIN
-3675 AVADSGITLTTQ
+3675 AVVDGGITLTTQ

-3785 LPEDVDNS
+3785 LPEDVDN
-3793 NDNNLISLANGK
+3793 N
-3805 VLLSATVTVVDG
+3805 
-3817 DNDTATGTVS
+3817 
-3827 ADLGGNIRFED
+3827 
-3838 DVPSVTINAVADSG
+3838 
-3852 ITLTTQDAQTIGSAS
+3852 
-3867 DTATGSFAAAFL
+3867 
-3879 AAAVPSYGA
+3879 
-3888 DGPGTTTVSGYSLS
+3888 
-3902 VTDSNSGLTSN
+3902 
-3913 GLAITLTKVGS
+3913 
-3924 DIVGSTTAG
+3924 
-3933 EVFRISVASNG
+3933 
-3944 TVTLTQSAELDHLPE
+3944 
-3959 DVDNSND
+3959 
-3966 NNLISLANGKVLLS
+3966 
-3980 ATVTVVDGDND
+3980 
-3991 TATGTVS
+3991 
-3998 ADLGGNIR
+3998 
-4006 FEDDVPSVTINAVAD
+4006 
-4021 SGITLTTQDAQTIG
+4021 
-4035 SASDT
+4035 
-4040 ATGSFAA
+4040 
-4047 AFLAAAVPSYG
+4047 
-4058 ADGPGTTTV
+4058 
-4067 SGYSL
+4067 
-4072 SVTDSNSGLTSNGL
+4072 
-4086 AITLTKVGSDIVG
+4086 
-4099 STTAGEV
+4099 
-4106 FRISVASNGTVTLT
+4106 
-4120 QSAELDHLPEDVD
+4120 
-4133 NSNDNN
+4133 
-4139 LISLANGKVL
+4139 
-4149 LSATVTVVD
+4149 
-4158 GDNDTAT
+4158 
-4165 GTVSADLGGNIRFE
+4165 
-4179 DDVPSVTINA
+4179 
-4189 VADSS
+4189 
-4194 ITLTTQDAQT
+4194 
-4204 IGSASDTATGSFAA
+4204 
-4218 AFLAAAVPSYGAD
+4218 
-4231 GPGTT
+4231 
-4236 TVSGY
+4236 
-4241 SLSVT
+4241 
-4246 DSNSGLT
+4246 
-4253 SNGLAITLTKVGSDI
+4253 
-4268 VGSTTAG
+4268 
-4275 EVFRISVA
+4275 
-4283 SNGTVTLTQSA
+4283 
-4294 ELDHLPEDVDNSNDN
+4294 
-4309 NLISLANGKVLL
+4309 
-4321 SATVTVVDGDNDT
+4321 
-4334 ATGTVSADLGGNIRF
+4334 
-4349 EDDVPSVT
+4349 
-4357 INAVADSGITLT
+4357 
-4369 TQDAQTIGSASD
+4369 
-4381 TATGSFA
+4381 
-4388 AAFLAAA
+4388 
-4395 VPSYGADGPGTTTVS
+4395 
-4410 GYSLSVTDSNSG
+4410 
-4422 LTSNGL
+4422 
-4428 AITLTKVGSDI
+4428 
-4439 VGSTTAGEVF
+4439 
-4449 RISVASNGTVTLTQ
+4449 
-4463 SAELDHLPE
+4463 
-4472 TVDNSNDNNLIS
+4472 
-4484 LANGKVLL
+4484 
-4492 SATVTV
+4492 
-4498 VDGDN
+4498 
-4503 DTATGTVSADLG
+4503 
-4515 GNIRFEDDVPSVTIN
+4515 
-4530 AVADS
+4530 
-4535 SITLTTQDA
+4535 
-4544 QTIGSASDTATGS
+4544 
-4557 FAAAFLAAAVP
+4557 
-4568 SYGADGPGTTTV
+4568 
-4580 SGYSLS
+4580 
-4586 VTDSNSGLTSNG
+4586 
-4598 LAITLTKVGSDIVGS
+4598 
-4613 TTAGEVFRISVAS
+4613 
-4626 NGTVTLTQS
+4626 
-4635 AELDHLPE
+4635 
-4643 DVDNSNDNNLISLA
+4643 NDNNLISLA

-4691 EDDVPTANPVTNAG
+4691 EDDVPTAKDNSVVITEAG
-4705 QATQVQNTNLMLI
+4705 LPPFNLVMVI
-4718 LDISGSMDYDSGYQ
+4718 DTSGSMLWQIGTSTNGSPN
-4732 GMTRMQVM
+4732 R
-4740 QKSALELL
+4740 LELAKDAL
-4748 DKYSAYG
+4748 NHMIDSYVALGVPLVFTVIDFASGAVLIPQTSDPDVAKASISGLPTDGGGTNYNAPLVLAQNQLTADLANPALAGYETKVYFLSDGAPNEG
-4755 NVMVNIITFAT
+4755 NVPAGWTSFVNSNNVEVYAVGLNVSGNAT
-4766 SATNPTGVWVNV
+4766 
-4778 DTAKAIIL
+4778 AIAQL
-4786 GLVSTDSTNY
+4786 GLVEDHGDAVTLVNNIY
-4796 DDALNEA
+4796 DLDATL
-4803 IKAFGDT
+4803 
-4810 GKLANA
+4810 
-4816 QNVSYFMSDGEPN
+4816 Q
-4829 ANALSGS
+4829 
-4836 PATVPD
+4836 ATVPPPATGNVITDVDASAGVDSAGADTPVTVLQVSFTVSNPAAYVGVADSVNGNVVTFLVQGGTTGPMTTPLGGHLTVNADGSYSYTPPNDVAVDTQETFTYTIVDADGDTSSALLKILVLDTTPITASVFEDGLPAGLPGNNPALTTVAGSLAHMVVDSIGVNFGVGSTAGLPALTSGGVAITYSIIHGVGVDTLVAVAGSKPIFTLAVEADGDYTFTLQGPIDHALAD
-4842 GNNSLG
+4842 GNDLELKALNLSSAITAHEGVDNVTLVRDFIVQVEDDVPVVMTPAMG
-4848 GGDGIDGDGTTL
+4848 VMLNQSGVTGIFLLDGDGTLSNNYGGDGGSIRFDSSLNGSSSGMTSGGLPVTYTLSSDGITL
-4860 TGEAKDWADFLKA
+4860 TAATAAGTVFIATLQPASGTYQVQMIGEVDGGQTTIDFNGGDYNFVGGNASWAGFNTIA
-4873 NDINSFALGMGSGST
+4873 NDNSK
-4888 ASALDPIA
+4888 D
-4896 YNGVSEVNTTSLIV
+4896 
-4910 TDFSQLAA
+4910 
-4918 TLLSTVVAPPL
+4918 LL
-4929 SGQLL
+4929 
-4934 NGGLTASTGADGGWI
+4934 LTAMTNGADGG
-4949 GSITVAGVTY
+4949 TVN
-4959 HYDQKTDISSVTG
+4959 
-4972 GTSAGTFNTATNE
+4972 TSANT
-4985 WSISVAGGILKVDM
+4985 
-4999 DNGAYTFTPPSVIPS
+4999 
-5014 GGISQVFGYNVIDHD
+5014 GGISSG
-5029 GDTAASTLSLII
+5029 ASVGSGEAMRI
-5041 NPAIG
+5041 
-5046 PTVVRDDFVI
+5046 DFVI
-5056 TNQDP
+5056 DLTGNP
-5061 STIPDWALLAND
+5061 VSGGSYGNLANQTHAFEAHYD
-5073 TGPLAATQVITG
+5073 VNGASALFTSISSGGSSVKVVARQDVDSDNDIGDGNKESLTAVAISYNGSTRI
-5085 VSGAVGGTVTDGAGS
+5085 VSIGAGMSQTVAVGGRSFTVNFTDDDPTSGVAYVATVVGVVSNTKLAAYTADGYNSLEFHYAAGSDFKIGDFGSSVATPGIPVSLQLPVTLTDGDGDAVHSNIGLS
-5100 IVFDDT
+5100 LLPEAPFTLDYDSSA
-5106 SGSAT
+5106 SGVNVT
-5111 PSTYDGSFNYT
+5111 F
-5122 NSTTTD
+5122 NSTQGHAIGSDFGDSITGNSLDNILSGGDGDDLLYGMGGKDTLVGG
-5128 PAKVFVDVQSGSTL
+5128 KGNDV
-5142 TGSYLDEIL
+5142 LD
-5151 IGGSGNDT
+5151 GGSGNDT
-5159 LNGNAGNDILLGGA
+5159 LYGEAGDDTLIGGIGNDILQG
-5173 GNDSLNGGEG
+5173 
-5183 NDILVGGA
+5183 
-5191 GNDTLNGGSGNDTAS
+5191 
-5206 YLDSTAG
+5206 
-5213 VTVTVNGNNQ
+5213 
-5223 ITGGAGTDS
+5223 
-5232 LSNME
+5232 
-5237 NLIGSMFNDSLTGD
+5237 GD
-5251 GNANVLSGLAGNDIL
+5251 GKDLL
-5266 IGGGG
+5266 IGG
-5271 DDMLIGGAG
+5271 LG
-5280 SDTMTGGTGK
+5280 SDTMTGGAGS
-5290 DTFKWMAGDAGGIDT
+5290 DTFKWLAGDADGSTDNIT
-5305 IKDFTT
+5305 DFTLGNPT
-5311 GANGDVLD
+5311 SGGDVLD
-5319 LSELLSGEHTN
+5319 LSDLLVGVPSAANNNDLATALDNYLKFDTATN
-5330 AATLDQY
+5330 
-5337 FNFASGPGSNKS
+5337 K
-5349 TLTIDL
+5349 LTIDTNGLTSGGSQLTVQFQGSL
-5355 DGSGSASTTHTIFFD
+5355 DLDHSGGLTTNHD
-5370 NVDLTLGGTRTDQ
+5370 
-5383 QIIQD
+5383 IIKQ
-5388 LLDQGNLKVDP
+5388 LLDDGNLKVDP